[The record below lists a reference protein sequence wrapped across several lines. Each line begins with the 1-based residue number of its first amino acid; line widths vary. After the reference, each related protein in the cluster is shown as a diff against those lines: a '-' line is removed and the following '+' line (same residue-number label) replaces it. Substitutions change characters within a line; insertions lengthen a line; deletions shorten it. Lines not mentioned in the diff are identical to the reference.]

1 MKKVLPVLLAV
12 VLMLSLSVSAFAANL
27 TPSVNK
33 TVVKAGEA
41 VTVTVTLDKDIEK
54 AISVSYKLRYDA
66 NLFTVDTENYVS
78 LCDGGEVTV
87 SEPKTDAKG
96 TYVSIS
102 TMDTKSKGQTLKA
115 GDFVAVTFTAKK
127 DVTEQQA
134 TFTAEYE
141 NSMDTSYGPIAGMG
155 AGPAATV
162 TVTRDYSVTLP
173 EGFNGAATVGHGE
186 DYTFTAQQDPHYD
199 YSFTGSTMGGSDVTV
214 IDNGDGSFKVSKV
227 TGNLVIVSNRTAKT
241 YTVTVTGTGAADA
254 TAAATAA
261 YATDYTFT
269 LNKDANYDYTVA
281 VTIGGQSCTPALAAD
296 GKTYTIPGTSITGNI
311 VIHVTKT
318 QKAPT
323 TTAISFTGSGSGDV
337 AGGKSQTATN
347 GQDFTFTVDEKE
359 GYTYT
364 VKLGNETLTKADGR
378 YTIPGAKLTGT
389 ALTVTVE
396 KTEKLPEIMTTTISF
411 TGSGSGDVAG
421 DMSQTAENGEDF
433 TFTVDE
439 KEGYTYTVKLG
450 NEILTKVNGQYT
462 IPGARLTGAALT
474 VTVEKTE
481 KTPEITTTAIGFVGS
496 GSGDVDGGKDQT
508 ATNGTDFT
516 FTVNEKEGYT
526 YTVKLDGE
534 TLTANADGS
543 CTIPG
548 AKITGTALTV
558 TVEKTGKLPEITTT
572 TIGFTGSGSGDVAGG
587 TSQTAEN
594 GEDFTFT
601 VDEKEGYT
609 YTVKLGNEILTKAN
623 GKYTIPGAK
632 LTGTALTVTVEKT
645 AKLPEITTTTI
656 GFVGSGSGDVAGGTS
671 QTATNGTD
679 FTFTVDEKEG
689 YTYTVK
695 LGNETLTKTNGQ
707 YTIPGA
713 KLTGAA
719 LTVTVEKTAKT
730 GEKPLPTPVGPKP
743 EKPEKPS
750 EPGTTEP
757 TEPGTTEPT
766 KPAHSFDDVPAG
778 AYYEEAVAWAAE
790 KGITEGTSA
799 TTFAPKAL
807 CTRAQVVTFLWRAA
821 GCPEPQNAG
830 SFADVMAGSY
840 YAKAVAWAIENGIT
854 GGTGDGM
861 FSPDAVCTRAQAVT
875 FLYRASAA
883 PAVDGSSSFSD
894 VDADAY
900 YMVAVRWAE
909 QNGITG
915 GIGGGLFG
923 SDLDCTREQIV
934 TFIFR
939 MMAD

>member
-1 MKKVLPVLLAV
+1 MLL
-12 VLMLSLSVSAFAANL
+12 MFSLSVSAFAANL
-27 TPSVNK
+27 TPSADK
-33 TVVKAGEA
+33 TTVKAGE
-41 VTVTVTLDKDIEK
+41 TVTVTLSLDETITKVTTI
-54 AISVSYKLRYDA
+54 AYKLYYNAD
-66 NLFTVDTENYVS
+66 LFTIDVDNDCES
-78 LCDGGEVTV
+78 LCALPAYVTV
-87 SEPKTDAKG
+87 SEPKTEG
-96 TYVSIS
+96 NQTYVNAS
-102 TMDTKSKGQTLKA
+102 TMDPTSRGQTLNA
-115 GDFVAVTFTAKK
+115 GPIVKLTFTAKANI
-127 DVTEQQA
+127 TPQEA
-134 TFTAEYE
+134 SFTAAFE
-141 NSMDTSYGPIAGMG
+141 NCRLSDNTYPTHGV
-155 AGPAATV
+155 GPAVTV

-173 EGFNGAATVGHGE
+173 EGFTGAATVGHGE

-199 YSFTGSTMGGSDVTV
+199 YSFAGSTMGDSEVTV
-214 IDNGDGSFKVSKV
+214 VNNGNGTFKVTGV
-227 TGNLVIVSNRTAKT
+227 TGNLIIRSDRTPKT
-241 YTVTVTGTGAADA
+241 YTVTVTGTGATDA

-281 VTIGGQSCTPALAAD
+281 VTVGGQSCTPALAAD

-323 TTAISFTGSGSGDV
+323 TTAIT
-337 AGGKSQTATN
+337 
-347 GQDFTFTVDEKE
+347 
-359 GYTYT
+359 
-364 VKLGNETLTKADGR
+364 
-378 YTIPGAKLTGT
+378 
-389 ALTVTVE
+389 
-396 KTEKLPEIMTTTISF
+396 
-411 TGSGSGDVAG
+411 
-421 DMSQTAENGEDF
+421 
-433 TFTVDE
+433 
-439 KEGYTYTVKLG
+439 
-450 NEILTKVNGQYT
+450 
-462 IPGARLTGAALT
+462 
-474 VTVEKTE
+474 
-481 KTPEITTTAIGFVGS
+481 
-496 GSGDVDGGKDQT
+496 
-508 ATNGTDFT
+508 
-516 FTVNEKEGYT
+516 
-526 YTVKLDGE
+526 
-534 TLTANADGS
+534 
-543 CTIPG
+543 
-548 AKITGTALTV
+548 
-558 TVEKTGKLPEITTT
+558 
-572 TIGFTGSGSGDVAGG
+572 FTGSGSGDVAGG
-587 TSQTAEN
+587 TSQTATN
-594 GEDFTFT
+594 GQDFTFT
-601 VDEKEGYT
+601 IDEEAGYT
-609 YTVKLGNEILTKAN
+609 YTVKLGEETLTKAN

-645 AKLPEITTTTI
+645 
-656 GFVGSGSGDVAGGTS
+656 G
-671 QTATNGTD
+671 
-679 FTFTVDEKEG
+679 
-689 YTYTVK
+689 
-695 LGNETLTKTNGQ
+695 
-707 YTIPGA
+707 
-713 KLTGAA
+713 
-719 LTVTVEKTAKT
+719 KT

-799 TTFAPKAL
+799 NTFAPKAL

-830 SFADVMAGSY
+830 SFADVTAGSY

-900 YMVAVRWAE
+900 YMAAVRWSE

>member
-1 MKKVLPVLLAV
+1 MKKVLPVLLAML
-12 VLMLSLSVSAFAANL
+12 LMFSLSVSAFAANL
-27 TPSVNK
+27 TPSADK
-33 TVVKAGEA
+33 TTVKAGE
-41 VTVTVTLDKDIEK
+41 TVTVTLSLDETITKVTTI
-54 AISVSYKLRYDA
+54 AYKLYYNAD
-66 NLFTVDTENYVS
+66 LFTIDVDNDCES
-78 LCDGGEVTV
+78 LCALPAYVTV
-87 SEPKTDAKG
+87 SEPKTEG
-96 TYVSIS
+96 NQTYVNAS
-102 TMDTKSKGQTLKA
+102 TMDPTSRGQTLNA
-115 GDFVAVTFTAKK
+115 GPIVKLTFTAKANI
-127 DVTEQQA
+127 TPQEA
-134 TFTAEYE
+134 SFTAAFE
-141 NSMDTSYGPIAGMG
+141 NCRLSDNTYPTHGV
-155 AGPAATV
+155 GPAVTV

-173 EGFNGAATVGHGE
+173 EGFTGAATVGHGE

-199 YSFTGSTMGGSDVTV
+199 YSFAGSTMGDSEVTV
-214 IDNGDGSFKVSKV
+214 VNNGNGTFKVTGV
-227 TGNLVIVSNRTAKT
+227 TGNLIIRSDRTPKT
-241 YTVTVTGTGAADA
+241 YTVTVTGTGATDA

-281 VTIGGQSCTPALAAD
+281 VTVGGQSCTPALAAD

-323 TTAISFTGSGSGDV
+323 TTAITFTGSGSGDV
-337 AGGKSQTATN
+337 AGGTSQTATN
-347 GQDFTFTVDEKE
+347 GQDFTFTIDEE
-359 GYTYT
+359 AGYTYT
-364 VKLGNETLTKADGR
+364 VKLGEETLTKANGK

-389 ALTVTVE
+389 ALIVTVE
-396 KTEKLPEIMTTTISF
+396 KTEKLPEITTT
-411 TGSGSGDVAG
+411 T
-421 DMSQTAENGEDF
+421 
-433 TFTVDE
+433 
-439 KEGYTYTVKLG
+439 
-450 NEILTKVNGQYT
+450 
-462 IPGARLTGAALT
+462 
-474 VTVEKTE
+474 
-481 KTPEITTTAIGFVGS
+481 IGFVGS

-508 ATNGTDFT
+508 ATNGT
-516 FTVNEKEGYT
+516 
-526 YTVKLDGE
+526 
-534 TLTANADGS
+534 
-543 CTIPG
+543 
-548 AKITGTALTV
+548 
-558 TVEKTGKLPEITTT
+558 
-572 TIGFTGSGSGDVAGG
+572 
-587 TSQTAEN
+587 
-594 GEDFTFT
+594 DFTFT

-645 AKLPEITTTTI
+645 
-656 GFVGSGSGDVAGGTS
+656 G
-671 QTATNGTD
+671 
-679 FTFTVDEKEG
+679 
-689 YTYTVK
+689 
-695 LGNETLTKTNGQ
+695 
-707 YTIPGA
+707 
-713 KLTGAA
+713 
-719 LTVTVEKTAKT
+719 KT

-799 TTFAPKAL
+799 NTFAPKAL

-830 SFADVMAGSY
+830 SFADVTAGSY

-900 YMVAVRWAE
+900 YMAAVRWSE

>member
-1 MKKVLPVLLAV
+1 MKKVLPVLLAML
-12 VLMLSLSVSAFAANL
+12 LMFSLSVGAFAANL

-33 TVVKAGEA
+33 TVVKAGE
-41 VTVTVTLDKDIEK
+41 TVTVALSLDEDIGDVITI
-54 AISVSYKLRYDA
+54 AYKLYFDA
-66 NLFTVDTENYVS
+66 SLFDITSSESKVVGSTVTMSTVRTNATGSYVNL
-78 LCDGGEVTV
+78 
-87 SEPKTDAKG
+87 
-96 TYVSIS
+96 S
-102 TMDTKSKGQTLKA
+102 TMDTTSLGQTLKA
-115 GDFVAVTFTAKK
+115 GGFAEVTFTAKA
-127 DVTEQQA
+127 DATGQQA
-134 TFTAEYE
+134 SFTAEFE
-141 NSMDTSYGPIAGMG
+141 SCMLNDFTLVTHG

-173 EGFNGAATVGHGE
+173 EGFNGAATVGHGK

-199 YSFTGSTMGGSDVTV
+199 YSFAGSTMGGQSVSVSKND
-214 IDNGDGSFKVSKV
+214 DGSFKVSNV
-227 TGNLVIVSNRTAKT
+227 TGDLVIRSDRTPKT
-241 YTVTVTGTGAADA
+241 YTVTVTGNGAADA
-254 TAAATAA
+254 TAAAMAA

-281 VTIGGQSCTPALAAD
+281 ATIGGKDCTPALAAD
-296 GKTYTIPGTSITGNI
+296 GETYTILGTSITGNI

-323 TTAISFTGSGSGDV
+323 TTAIT
-337 AGGKSQTATN
+337 
-347 GQDFTFTVDEKE
+347 
-359 GYTYT
+359 
-364 VKLGNETLTKADGR
+364 
-378 YTIPGAKLTGT
+378 
-389 ALTVTVE
+389 
-396 KTEKLPEIMTTTISF
+396 
-411 TGSGSGDVAG
+411 
-421 DMSQTAENGEDF
+421 
-433 TFTVDE
+433 
-439 KEGYTYTVKLG
+439 
-450 NEILTKVNGQYT
+450 
-462 IPGARLTGAALT
+462 
-474 VTVEKTE
+474 
-481 KTPEITTTAIGFVGS
+481 
-496 GSGDVDGGKDQT
+496 
-508 ATNGTDFT
+508 
-516 FTVNEKEGYT
+516 
-526 YTVKLDGE
+526 
-534 TLTANADGS
+534 
-543 CTIPG
+543 
-548 AKITGTALTV
+548 
-558 TVEKTGKLPEITTT
+558 
-572 TIGFTGSGSGDVAGG
+572 FTGSGSGDVAGG
-587 TSQTAEN
+587 TTQTAE
-594 GEDFTFT
+594 
-601 VDEKEGYT
+601 
-609 YTVKLGNEILTKAN
+609 
-623 GKYTIPGAK
+623 
-632 LTGTALTVTVEKT
+632 
-645 AKLPEITTTTI
+645 
-656 GFVGSGSGDVAGGTS
+656 
-671 QTATNGTD
+671 NGTD

-707 YTIPGA
+707 YIIPGAKLTGTALTVTVEKTEKTPEITTTTISFTGTGSGDVAGGKDQTATNGTDFTFTVDEKEGYTYTVKLGGETLTKVNGQYTIPGA

-719 LTVTVEKTAKT
+719 LTVTVEKTEKLPEITTTAISFTGSGSGDVADGPNQTATNGQDFTFTINEKAGYTYTVKLGGETLTKANGQYTIPGAKLTGTALTVTVEKTGKT

-750 EPGTTEP
+750 
-757 TEPGTTEPT
+757 EPGTTEPT

-799 TTFAPKAL
+799 NTFAPKAL

-830 SFADVMAGSY
+830 SFADVTAGSY

-900 YMVAVRWAE
+900 YMAAVRWAE

-915 GIGGGLFG
+915 GIGDGLFG

>member
-12 VLMLSLSVSAFAANL
+12 VLMLSLSVGAFAANL

-33 TVVKAGEA
+33 TVVKAGE
-41 VTVTVTLDKDIEK
+41 TVTVALSLDEDIGDVVTI
-54 AISVSYKLRYDA
+54 AYKLYFDA
-66 NLFTVDTENYVS
+66 SLFDITSSESKVVGSTVTMSTVRTNATGSYVNL
-78 LCDGGEVTV
+78 
-87 SEPKTDAKG
+87 
-96 TYVSIS
+96 S
-102 TMDTKSKGQTLKA
+102 TMDTTSQGQTLKA
-115 GDFVAVTFTAKK
+115 GGFAEVTFTAKA
-127 DVTEQQA
+127 DATGQQA
-134 TFTAEYE
+134 SFTAEFE
-141 NSMDTSYGPIAGMG
+141 SCMINDFTLVTHG
-155 AGPAATV
+155 AGPAVTV

-173 EGFNGAATVGHGE
+173 EGFTGAATVGHGE

-199 YSFTGSTMGGSDVTV
+199 YSFAGSTMGDSEVTV
-214 IDNGDGSFKVSKV
+214 VNNGNGTFKVTGV
-227 TGNLVIVSNRTAKT
+227 TGNLIICSNRTPKT

-254 TAAATAA
+254 TAAATAD
-261 YATDYTFT
+261 YATNYIFT
-269 LNKDANYDYTVA
+269 LNKAAGYDYTVA
-281 VTIGGQSCTPALAAD
+281 ATIGGKDCTPALAAD
-296 GKTYTIPGTSITGNI
+296 GETYTILGTSITGNI

-323 TTAISFTGSGSGDV
+323 TTAITFTGSGSGDV
-337 AGGKSQTATN
+337 A
-347 GQDFTFTVDEKE
+347 
-359 GYTYT
+359 
-364 VKLGNETLTKADGR
+364 DG
-378 YTIPGAKLTGT
+378 P
-389 ALTVTVE
+389 
-396 KTEKLPEIMTTTISF
+396 
-411 TGSGSGDVAG
+411 
-421 DMSQTAENGEDF
+421 N
-433 TFTVDE
+433 
-439 KEGYTYTVKLG
+439 
-450 NEILTKVNGQYT
+450 
-462 IPGARLTGAALT
+462 
-474 VTVEKTE
+474 
-481 KTPEITTTAIGFVGS
+481 
-496 GSGDVDGGKDQT
+496 
-508 ATNGTDFT
+508 
-516 FTVNEKEGYT
+516 
-526 YTVKLDGE
+526 
-534 TLTANADGS
+534 
-543 CTIPG
+543 
-548 AKITGTALTV
+548 
-558 TVEKTGKLPEITTT
+558 
-572 TIGFTGSGSGDVAGG
+572 
-587 TSQTAEN
+587 
-594 GEDFTFT
+594 
-601 VDEKEGYT
+601 
-609 YTVKLGNEILTKAN
+609 
-623 GKYTIPGAK
+623 
-632 LTGTALTVTVEKT
+632 
-645 AKLPEITTTTI
+645 
-656 GFVGSGSGDVAGGTS
+656 

-695 LGNETLTKTNGQ
+695 LGNEILTKTNGQ

-713 KLTGAA
+713 RLTGTALTVTVEKTEKTPEITTTTIGFVGSGSGDVAGGTSQTGKTGEDFTFTINEKAGYTYTVKLGGETLTKANGGYTIPGARLTGAA
-719 LTVTVEKTAKT
+719 LTVTVEKTGKT

-799 TTFAPKAL
+799 NTFAPKAL

-830 SFADVMAGSY
+830 SFADVTAGSY

-900 YMVAVRWAE
+900 YMAAVRWAE

>member
-12 VLMLSLSVSAFAANL
+12 VLMLSLSVGAFAANL

-33 TVVKAGEA
+33 TVVKAGE
-41 VTVTVTLDKDIEK
+41 TVTVALSLDEDIGDVVTI
-54 AISVSYKLRYDA
+54 AYKLYFDA
-66 NLFTVDTENYVS
+66 SLFDITSSESKVVGSTVTMSTVRTNATGSYVNL
-78 LCDGGEVTV
+78 
-87 SEPKTDAKG
+87 
-96 TYVSIS
+96 S
-102 TMDTKSKGQTLKA
+102 TMDTTSQGQTLKA
-115 GDFVAVTFTAKK
+115 GGFAEVTFTAKA
-127 DVTEQQA
+127 DATGQQA
-134 TFTAEYE
+134 SFTAEFE
-141 NSMDTSYGPIAGMG
+141 SCMINDFTLVTHG
-155 AGPAATV
+155 AGPAVTV

-173 EGFNGAATVGHGE
+173 EGFTGAATVGHGE

-199 YSFTGSTMGGSDVTV
+199 YSFAGSTMGDSEVTV
-214 IDNGDGSFKVSKV
+214 VNNGNGTFKVTGV
-227 TGNLVIVSNRTAKT
+227 TGNLIICSNRTPKT

-254 TAAATAA
+254 TAAATAD
-261 YATDYTFT
+261 YATNYIFT
-269 LNKDANYDYTVA
+269 LNKAAGYDYTVA
-281 VTIGGQSCTPALAAD
+281 ATIGGKDCTPALAAD
-296 GKTYTIPGTSITGNI
+296 GETYTILGTSITGNI

-323 TTAISFTGSGSGDV
+323 TTAITFTGSGSGDV
-337 AGGKSQTATN
+337 A
-347 GQDFTFTVDEKE
+347 
-359 GYTYT
+359 
-364 VKLGNETLTKADGR
+364 DG
-378 YTIPGAKLTGT
+378 P
-389 ALTVTVE
+389 
-396 KTEKLPEIMTTTISF
+396 
-411 TGSGSGDVAG
+411 
-421 DMSQTAENGEDF
+421 N
-433 TFTVDE
+433 
-439 KEGYTYTVKLG
+439 
-450 NEILTKVNGQYT
+450 
-462 IPGARLTGAALT
+462 
-474 VTVEKTE
+474 
-481 KTPEITTTAIGFVGS
+481 
-496 GSGDVDGGKDQT
+496 
-508 ATNGTDFT
+508 
-516 FTVNEKEGYT
+516 
-526 YTVKLDGE
+526 
-534 TLTANADGS
+534 
-543 CTIPG
+543 
-548 AKITGTALTV
+548 
-558 TVEKTGKLPEITTT
+558 
-572 TIGFTGSGSGDVAGG
+572 
-587 TSQTAEN
+587 
-594 GEDFTFT
+594 
-601 VDEKEGYT
+601 
-609 YTVKLGNEILTKAN
+609 
-623 GKYTIPGAK
+623 
-632 LTGTALTVTVEKT
+632 
-645 AKLPEITTTTI
+645 
-656 GFVGSGSGDVAGGTS
+656 

-695 LGNETLTKTNGQ
+695 LGDETLTKANGQYTIPGAKLTGTALTVTVEKTEKTPEITTTTIGFVGSGSGDVAGDTSQTAENGTDFTFTVDEKEGYTYTVKLGNEILTKTNGQ

-713 KLTGAA
+713 RLTGTALTVTVEKTEKTPEITTTTIGFVGSGSGDVAGGTSQTGKTGEDFTFTINEKAGYTYTVKLGGETLTKANGGYTIPGARLTGAA
-719 LTVTVEKTAKT
+719 LTVTVEKTGKT

-799 TTFAPKAL
+799 NTFAPKAL

-830 SFADVMAGSY
+830 SFADVTAGSY

-900 YMVAVRWAE
+900 YMAAVRWAE

>member
-1 MKKVLPVLLAV
+1 MKKVLPVLLVV
-12 VLMLSLSVSAFAANL
+12 VLMLSLSVGAFAANL

-33 TVVKAGEA
+33 TVVKAGEQ
-41 VTVTVTLDKDIEK
+41 VTVALSLDEDIGDVITIAYK
-54 AISVSYKLRYDA
+54 LYFDASLFDYTSKKNLSGIAVSVS
-66 NLFTVDTENYVS
+66 TVNTN
-78 LCDGGEVTV
+78 
-87 SEPKTDAKG
+87 AKG
-96 TYVSIS
+96 SYVKVS
-102 TMDTKSKGQTLKA
+102 TMDTDSKGQMLEKGGLA
-115 GDFVAVTFTAKK
+115 EVTFTAKK
-127 DVTEQQA
+127 EITEQQA
-134 TFTAEYE
+134 AFTVEFE
-141 NSMDTSYGPIAGMG
+141 SCMLNDFTRVTHG
-155 AGPAATV
+155 AGPAVTV

-173 EGFNGAATVGHGE
+173 EGFTGAATVGHGE
-186 DYTFTAQQDPHYD
+186 DYIFTAQQDPHYD
-199 YSFTGSTMGGSDVTV
+199 YSFTGSTMGGQPVSVSKND
-214 IDNGDGSFKVSKV
+214 DGSFTVSNV
-227 TGNLVIVSNRTAKT
+227 TGDLIIRSDRTPKT
-241 YTVTVTGTGAADA
+241 YTVTVTGNGAADA

-261 YATDYTFT
+261 YATDYIFT

-281 VTIGGQSCTPALAAD
+281 ATIGGQSCTPALAAD

-323 TTAISFTGSGSGDV
+323 TTAITFTGSGSGNVD
-337 AGGKSQTATN
+337 GGTSQTATN
-347 GQDFTFTVDEKE
+347 GQDFTFTIDEE
-359 GYTYT
+359 AGYTYT
-364 VKLGNETLTKADGR
+364 VKLGEETLTKA
-378 YTIPGAKLTGT
+378 
-389 ALTVTVE
+389 
-396 KTEKLPEIMTTTISF
+396 
-411 TGSGSGDVAG
+411 
-421 DMSQTAENGEDF
+421 
-433 TFTVDE
+433 
-439 KEGYTYTVKLG
+439 
-450 NEILTKVNGQYT
+450 NGQYT

-481 KTPEITTTAIGFVGS
+481 K
-496 GSGDVDGGKDQT
+496 
-508 ATNGTDFT
+508 
-516 FTVNEKEGYT
+516 
-526 YTVKLDGE
+526 
-534 TLTANADGS
+534 
-543 CTIPG
+543 
-548 AKITGTALTV
+548 
-558 TVEKTGKLPEITTT
+558 
-572 TIGFTGSGSGDVAGG
+572 
-587 TSQTAEN
+587 
-594 GEDFTFT
+594 
-601 VDEKEGYT
+601 
-609 YTVKLGNEILTKAN
+609 
-623 GKYTIPGAK
+623 
-632 LTGTALTVTVEKT
+632 
-645 AKLPEITTTTI
+645 LPEITTTTI
-656 GFVGSGSGDVAGGTS
+656 GFVGSGSGDVAGGKD

-695 LGNETLTKTNGQ
+695 LGDETLTKVNGQ

-713 KLTGAA
+713 KLTGTA
-719 LTVTVEKTAKT
+719 LTVTVEKTGKT

-766 KPAHSFDDVPAG
+766 KPAHSFDDVPTG

-799 TTFAPKAL
+799 NTFAPKAL

-830 SFADVMAGSY
+830 SFADVTAGSY

-900 YMVAVRWAE
+900 YMAAVRWAE

>member
-12 VLMLSLSVSAFAANL
+12 VLMLSLSVGAFAANL

-33 TVVKAGEA
+33 TVVKAGE
-41 VTVTVTLDKDIEK
+41 TVTVALSLDGDIGDVVTI
-54 AISVSYKLRYDA
+54 AYKLYFDA
-66 NLFTVDTENYVS
+66 SLFDITSSESKVVGGYVTMS
-78 LCDGGEVTV
+78 TI
-87 SEPKTDAKG
+87 KTNAKG
-96 TYVSIS
+96 SYVNLS
-102 TMDTKSKGQTLKA
+102 TMDTTSQGQTLKA
-115 GDFVAVTFTAKK
+115 GGFAEVTFTAKA
-127 DVTEQQA
+127 DATGQQA
-134 TFTAEYE
+134 SFTAEFE
-141 NSMDTSYGPIAGMG
+141 SCMLNDFTFVIHG
-155 AGPAATV
+155 AGPAVTV

-173 EGFNGAATVGHGE
+173 EGFTGAATVGHGE

-199 YSFTGSTMGGSDVTV
+199 YSFTGSTMGGQSVTV
-214 IDNGDGSFKVSKV
+214 SKNDDGSFTVSNV
-227 TGNLVIVSNRTAKT
+227 TGNLVIHSDRTPKT

-269 LNKDANYDYTVA
+269 LNKAADYDYTVA
-281 VTIGGQSCTPALAAD
+281 VTIGSQGYTPALAAD

-318 QKAPT
+318 QKAPA

-347 GQDFTFTVDEKE
+347 GQDFTFTIDEKA

-364 VKLGNETLTKADGR
+364 VKLGNEILTKANDK
-378 YTIPGAKLTGT
+378 YTIPGARLTGT

-396 KTEKLPEIMTTTISF
+396 KTEKT
-411 TGSGSGDVAG
+411 
-421 DMSQTAENGEDF
+421 
-433 TFTVDE
+433 
-439 KEGYTYTVKLG
+439 
-450 NEILTKVNGQYT
+450 
-462 IPGARLTGAALT
+462 
-474 VTVEKTE
+474 
-481 KTPEITTTAIGFVGS
+481 
-496 GSGDVDGGKDQT
+496 
-508 ATNGTDFT
+508 
-516 FTVNEKEGYT
+516 
-526 YTVKLDGE
+526 
-534 TLTANADGS
+534 
-543 CTIPG
+543 
-548 AKITGTALTV
+548 
-558 TVEKTGKLPEITTT
+558 PEITTT

-594 GEDFTFT
+594 GKDFTFKIN
-601 VDEKEGYT
+601 KEAGYT
-609 YTVKLGNEILTKAN
+609 YTVKLDGETLTAN
-623 GKYTIPGAK
+623 ADGSYTIPGAK

-645 AKLPEITTTTI
+645 EKTPEITTTAISFT
-656 GFVGSGSGDVAGGTS
+656 GSGSGDVADGPN

-695 LGNETLTKTNGQ
+695 LGNETLTKVNGQ

-713 KLTGAA
+713 KLTGTA
-719 LTVTVEKTAKT
+719 LTVTVEKTGKT

-778 AYYEEAVAWAAE
+778 AYYEEAVAWATE

-799 TTFAPKAL
+799 NTFAPKAL

-830 SFADVMAGSY
+830 SFADVTAGSY

-900 YMVAVRWAE
+900 YMAAVRWAE

>member
-1 MKKVLPVLLAV
+1 MKKVLPVLLAML
-12 VLMLSLSVSAFAANL
+12 LMFSLSVSAFAANL
-27 TPSVNK
+27 TPSADK
-33 TVVKAGEA
+33 TTVKAGE
-41 VTVTVTLDKDIEK
+41 TVTVTLSLDETITKVTTI
-54 AISVSYKLRYDA
+54 AYKLYYNAD
-66 NLFTVDTENYVS
+66 LFTIDVDNDCES
-78 LCDGGEVTV
+78 LCALPAYVTV
-87 SEPKTDAKG
+87 SEPKTEG
-96 TYVSIS
+96 NQTYVNAS
-102 TMDTKSKGQTLKA
+102 TMDPTSRGQTLNA
-115 GDFVAVTFTAKK
+115 GPIVKLTFTAKANI
-127 DVTEQQA
+127 TPQEA
-134 TFTAEYE
+134 SFTAAFE
-141 NSMDTSYGPIAGMG
+141 NCRLSDNTYPTHGV
-155 AGPAATV
+155 GPAVTV

-173 EGFNGAATVGHGE
+173 EGFTGAATVGHGE

-199 YSFTGSTMGGSDVTV
+199 YSFAGSTMGDSEVTV
-214 IDNGDGSFKVSKV
+214 VNNGNGTFKVTGV
-227 TGNLVIVSNRTAKT
+227 TGNLIIRSDRTPKT
-241 YTVTVTGTGAADA
+241 YTVTVTGTGATDA

-281 VTIGGQSCTPALAAD
+281 VTVGGQSCTPALAAD

-323 TTAISFTGSGSGDV
+323 TTAITFTGSGSGDV
-337 AGGKSQTATN
+337 AGGTSQTATN
-347 GQDFTFTVDEKE
+347 GQDFTFTIDEE
-359 GYTYT
+359 AGYTYT
-364 VKLGNETLTKADGR
+364 VKLGEETLTKANGR
-378 YTIPGAKLTGT
+378 
-389 ALTVTVE
+389 
-396 KTEKLPEIMTTTISF
+396 
-411 TGSGSGDVAG
+411 
-421 DMSQTAENGEDF
+421 
-433 TFTVDE
+433 
-439 KEGYTYTVKLG
+439 
-450 NEILTKVNGQYT
+450 YT
-462 IPGARLTGAALT
+462 IPGARLTGATLT

-481 KTPEITTTAIGFVGS
+481 KAPEITTTTIGFVGS

-508 ATNGTDFT
+508 ATNGT
-516 FTVNEKEGYT
+516 
-526 YTVKLDGE
+526 
-534 TLTANADGS
+534 
-543 CTIPG
+543 
-548 AKITGTALTV
+548 
-558 TVEKTGKLPEITTT
+558 
-572 TIGFTGSGSGDVAGG
+572 
-587 TSQTAEN
+587 
-594 GEDFTFT
+594 DFTFT

-645 AKLPEITTTTI
+645 
-656 GFVGSGSGDVAGGTS
+656 G
-671 QTATNGTD
+671 
-679 FTFTVDEKEG
+679 
-689 YTYTVK
+689 
-695 LGNETLTKTNGQ
+695 
-707 YTIPGA
+707 
-713 KLTGAA
+713 
-719 LTVTVEKTAKT
+719 KT

-799 TTFAPKAL
+799 NTFAPKAL

-830 SFADVMAGSY
+830 SFADVTAGSY

-900 YMVAVRWAE
+900 YMAAVRWSE

>member
-1 MKKVLPVLLAV
+1 MKKVLPVLLAML
-12 VLMLSLSVSAFAANL
+12 LMFSLSVSAFAANL
-27 TPSVNK
+27 TPSADK
-33 TVVKAGEA
+33 TTVKAGE
-41 VTVTVTLDKDIEK
+41 TVTVTLSLDETITKVTTI
-54 AISVSYKLRYDA
+54 AYKLYYNAD
-66 NLFTVDTENYVS
+66 LFTIDVDNDCES
-78 LCDGGEVTV
+78 LCALPAYVTV
-87 SEPKTDAKG
+87 SEPKTEG
-96 TYVSIS
+96 NQTYVNAS
-102 TMDTKSKGQTLKA
+102 TMDPTSRGQTLNA
-115 GDFVAVTFTAKK
+115 GPIVKLTFTAKANI
-127 DVTEQQA
+127 TPQEA
-134 TFTAEYE
+134 SFTAAFE
-141 NSMDTSYGPIAGMG
+141 NCRLSDNTYPTHG
-155 AGPAATV
+155 AGPAVTV

-173 EGFNGAATVGHGE
+173 EGFTGAATVGHGK

-199 YSFTGSTMGGSDVTV
+199 YSFAGSTMGDSEVTV
-214 IDNGDGSFKVSKV
+214 VNNGNGTFKVTGV
-227 TGNLVIVSNRTAKT
+227 TGNLIICSNRTPKT
-241 YTVTVTGTGAADA
+241 YTVTVTGNGAADA
-254 TAAATAA
+254 TAAATAD
-261 YATDYTFT
+261 YATNYIFT
-269 LNKDANYDYTVA
+269 LNKAAGYDYTVA
-281 VTIGGQSCTPALAAD
+281 ATIGGKDCTPALAAD
-296 GKTYTIPGTSITGNI
+296 GETYTILGTSITGNI

-323 TTAISFTGSGSGDV
+323 TTAITFTGSGSGDV
-337 AGGKSQTATN
+337 ADGPNQTATN
-347 GQDFTFTVDEKE
+347 GQDFTFTINEKA

-364 VKLGNETLTKADGR
+364 VKLGGETLTKA
-378 YTIPGAKLTGT
+378 
-389 ALTVTVE
+389 
-396 KTEKLPEIMTTTISF
+396 
-411 TGSGSGDVAG
+411 
-421 DMSQTAENGEDF
+421 NG
-433 TFTVDE
+433 
-439 KEGYTYTVKLG
+439 G
-450 NEILTKVNGQYT
+450 YT

-481 KTPEITTTAIGFVGS
+481 K
-496 GSGDVDGGKDQT
+496 
-508 ATNGTDFT
+508 
-516 FTVNEKEGYT
+516 
-526 YTVKLDGE
+526 
-534 TLTANADGS
+534 
-543 CTIPG
+543 
-548 AKITGTALTV
+548 
-558 TVEKTGKLPEITTT
+558 LPEITTT
-572 TIGFTGSGSGDVAGG
+572 TISFTGSGSGDVAGG
-587 TSQTAEN
+587 KSQTAEN
-594 GEDFTFT
+594 G
-601 VDEKEGYT
+601 K
-609 YTVKLGNEILTKAN
+609 
-623 GKYTIPGAK
+623 
-632 LTGTALTVTVEKT
+632 
-645 AKLPEITTTTI
+645 
-656 GFVGSGSGDVAGGTS
+656 
-671 QTATNGTD
+671 D

-713 KLTGAA
+713 KLTGTA
-719 LTVTVEKTAKT
+719 LTVTVEKTEKLPEITTTTISFTGSGSGDVAGGKSQTAENGKDFTFTVDEKEGYTYTVKLGNETLTKANGRYTIPGAKLTGTALTVTVEKTEKT

-766 KPAHSFDDVPAG
+766 KPAHSFDDVPTG

-830 SFADVMAGSY
+830 SFADVTAGSY

-900 YMVAVRWAE
+900 YMAAVRWAE

>member
-12 VLMLSLSVSAFAANL
+12 VLMLSLSVGAFAANL

-33 TVVKAGEA
+33 TVVKAGE
-41 VTVTVTLDKDIEK
+41 TVTVALSLDGDIGDVITI
-54 AISVSYKLRYDA
+54 AYKLYFDA
-66 NLFTVDTENYVS
+66 SLFDITSSESKVVGGYVTMS
-78 LCDGGEVTV
+78 TI
-87 SEPKTDAKG
+87 KTNAKG
-96 TYVSIS
+96 SYVNLS
-102 TMDTKSKGQTLKA
+102 TMDTTSQGQTLKA
-115 GDFVAVTFTAKK
+115 GGFAEVTFTAKA
-127 DVTEQQA
+127 DATGQQA
-134 TFTAEYE
+134 SFTAEFE
-141 NSMDTSYGPIAGMG
+141 SCMLNDFTLVTHG

-173 EGFNGAATVGHGE
+173 EGFTGAATVGHGE

-199 YSFTGSTMGGSDVTV
+199 YSFTGSTMGGNAVTV
-214 IDNGDGSFKVSKV
+214 INNGDGSFKVSKV
-227 TGNLVIVSNRTAKT
+227 TGNLVICSDRTPKT

-269 LNKDANYDYTVA
+269 LNKAADYDYTVA
-281 VTIGGQSCTPALAAD
+281 VTVGRQSCTPALAAD
-296 GKTYTIPGTSITGNI
+296 GKTYTISGTSITGNI

-318 QKAPT
+318 QKAPA

-337 AGGKSQTATN
+337 AGGTTQTAEN
-347 GQDFTFTVDEKE
+347 GKDFTFTVDEKE

-364 VKLGNETLTKADGR
+364 VKLGNETLTKTNGQ

-396 KTEKLPEIMTTTISF
+396 KTEKLPEI
-411 TGSGSGDVAG
+411 
-421 DMSQTAENGEDF
+421 
-433 TFTVDE
+433 
-439 KEGYTYTVKLG
+439 
-450 NEILTKVNGQYT
+450 
-462 IPGARLTGAALT
+462 
-474 VTVEKTE
+474 
-481 KTPEITTTAIGFVGS
+481 
-496 GSGDVDGGKDQT
+496 
-508 ATNGTDFT
+508 
-516 FTVNEKEGYT
+516 
-526 YTVKLDGE
+526 
-534 TLTANADGS
+534 
-543 CTIPG
+543 
-548 AKITGTALTV
+548 
-558 TVEKTGKLPEITTT
+558 
-572 TIGFTGSGSGDVAGG
+572 
-587 TSQTAEN
+587 
-594 GEDFTFT
+594 
-601 VDEKEGYT
+601 
-609 YTVKLGNEILTKAN
+609 
-623 GKYTIPGAK
+623 
-632 LTGTALTVTVEKT
+632 
-645 AKLPEITTTTI
+645 TTTTI
-656 GFVGSGSGDVAGGTS
+656 GFVGTGSGDVADGTS

-713 KLTGAA
+713 KLTGTA
-719 LTVTVEKTAKT
+719 LIVTVEKTAKT

-830 SFADVMAGSY
+830 SFADVTAGSY

-900 YMVAVRWAE
+900 YKAAVRWAE

>member
-12 VLMLSLSVSAFAANL
+12 VLMLSLSVGAFAANL

-33 TVVKAGEA
+33 TVVKAGEQ
-41 VTVTVTLDKDIEK
+41 VTVTLSLDGDIGDVVTI
-54 AISVSYKLRYDA
+54 AYKLYFDA
-66 NLFTVDTENYVS
+66 SLFDITSSESKVVGGYVTMS
-78 LCDGGEVTV
+78 TI
-87 SEPKTDAKG
+87 KTNAKG
-96 TYVSIS
+96 SYVNLS
-102 TMDTKSKGQTLKA
+102 TMDTTSQGQTLKA
-115 GDFVAVTFTAKK
+115 GGFAEVTFTAKA
-127 DVTEQQA
+127 DATGQQA
-134 TFTAEYE
+134 SFTAEFE
-141 NSMDTSYGPIAGMG
+141 SCMLNDFTLVTHG
-155 AGPAATV
+155 AGPAVTV

-173 EGFNGAATVGHGE
+173 EGFTGAATVGHGE

-199 YSFTGSTMGGSDVTV
+199 YSFTGSTMGGNAVTV
-214 IDNGDGSFKVSKV
+214 INNGDGSFKVSKV
-227 TGNLVIVSNRTAKT
+227 TGNLVICSDRTPKT

-269 LNKDANYDYTVA
+269 LNKAADYDYTVA
-281 VTIGGQSCTPALAAD
+281 VTVGGQSCTPALAAD
-296 GKTYTIPGTSITGNI
+296 GKTYTISGTSITGNI

-318 QKAPT
+318 QKAPA
-323 TTAISFTGSGSGDV
+323 TTAIS
-337 AGGKSQTATN
+337 
-347 GQDFTFTVDEKE
+347 
-359 GYTYT
+359 
-364 VKLGNETLTKADGR
+364 
-378 YTIPGAKLTGT
+378 
-389 ALTVTVE
+389 
-396 KTEKLPEIMTTTISF
+396 
-411 TGSGSGDVAG
+411 
-421 DMSQTAENGEDF
+421 
-433 TFTVDE
+433 
-439 KEGYTYTVKLG
+439 
-450 NEILTKVNGQYT
+450 
-462 IPGARLTGAALT
+462 
-474 VTVEKTE
+474 
-481 KTPEITTTAIGFVGS
+481 
-496 GSGDVDGGKDQT
+496 
-508 ATNGTDFT
+508 
-516 FTVNEKEGYT
+516 
-526 YTVKLDGE
+526 
-534 TLTANADGS
+534 
-543 CTIPG
+543 
-548 AKITGTALTV
+548 
-558 TVEKTGKLPEITTT
+558 
-572 TIGFTGSGSGDVAGG
+572 FTGSGSGDVAGG

-594 GEDFTFT
+594 GKDFTFKIN
-601 VDEKEGYT
+601 KEAGYN
-609 YTVKLGNEILTKAN
+609 YTVTLDGETLTAN
-623 GKYTIPGAK
+623 ADGSYTIPGAR

-645 AKLPEITTTTI
+645 EKTPEITTTTI
-656 GFVGSGSGDVAGGTS
+656 TFTGSGSGDVAGGTT
-671 QTATNGTD
+671 QTAENSTD

-713 KLTGAA
+713 KLTGTA
-719 LTVTVEKTAKT
+719 LTVTVEKTGKT

-830 SFADVMAGSY
+830 SFADVTAGSY

-900 YMVAVRWAE
+900 YMAAVRWAE

>member
-12 VLMLSLSVSAFAANL
+12 VLMLSLSVGAFAANL

-33 TVVKAGEA
+33 TVVKAGE
-41 VTVTVTLDKDIEK
+41 TVTVALSLDGDIGDVVTI
-54 AISVSYKLRYDA
+54 AYKLYFDA
-66 NLFTVDTENYVS
+66 SLFDITSSESKVVGGYVTMS
-78 LCDGGEVTV
+78 TI
-87 SEPKTDAKG
+87 KTNAKG
-96 TYVSIS
+96 SYVNLS
-102 TMDTKSKGQTLKA
+102 TMDTTSQGQTLKA
-115 GDFVAVTFTAKK
+115 GGFAEVTFTAKA
-127 DVTEQQA
+127 DATGQQA
-134 TFTAEYE
+134 SFTAEFE
-141 NSMDTSYGPIAGMG
+141 SCMLNDFTLVTHG
-155 AGPAATV
+155 AGPAVTV

-173 EGFNGAATVGHGE
+173 EGFTGAATVGHGE

-199 YSFTGSTMGGSDVTV
+199 YSFAGSTMGGSDATV
-214 IDNGDGSFKVSKV
+214 INNGDGTFKVSNV

-269 LNKDANYDYTVA
+269 LNKAADYDYTVA

-296 GKTYTIPGTSITGNI
+296 GKTYTILGTSITGNI

-323 TTAISFTGSGSGDV
+323 TTAITFTGSGSGDV
-337 AGGKSQTATN
+337 AGNTSQTATN
-347 GQDFTFTVDEKE
+347 GQDFTFTINEKA

-364 VKLGNETLTKADGR
+364 VKLGGETLTKVNGQ

-389 ALTVTVE
+389 ALIVTVE
-396 KTEKLPEIMTTTISF
+396 KTE
-411 TGSGSGDVAG
+411 
-421 DMSQTAENGEDF
+421 
-433 TFTVDE
+433 
-439 KEGYTYTVKLG
+439 
-450 NEILTKVNGQYT
+450 
-462 IPGARLTGAALT
+462 
-474 VTVEKTE
+474 
-481 KTPEITTTAIGFVGS
+481 
-496 GSGDVDGGKDQT
+496 
-508 ATNGTDFT
+508 
-516 FTVNEKEGYT
+516 
-526 YTVKLDGE
+526 
-534 TLTANADGS
+534 
-543 CTIPG
+543 
-548 AKITGTALTV
+548 
-558 TVEKTGKLPEITTT
+558 KLPEITTT
-572 TIGFTGSGSGDVAGG
+572 TIGFTG
-587 TSQTAEN
+587 T
-594 GEDFTFT
+594 
-601 VDEKEGYT
+601 
-609 YTVKLGNEILTKAN
+609 
-623 GKYTIPGAK
+623 
-632 LTGTALTVTVEKT
+632 
-645 AKLPEITTTTI
+645 
-656 GFVGSGSGDVAGGTS
+656 GSGDVAGGTS

-695 LGNETLTKTNGQ
+695 LGNETLTKVNGQ

-713 KLTGAA
+713 KLTGTA
-719 LTVTVEKTAKT
+719 LTVTVEKTGKT

-830 SFADVMAGSY
+830 SFADVTAGSY

-900 YMVAVRWAE
+900 YMAAVRWAE

>member
-12 VLMLSLSVSAFAANL
+12 VLMLSLSVSAFAASM
-27 TPSVNK
+27 TPRVDKDSI
-33 TVVKAGEA
+33 KAGEQ
-41 VTVTVTLDKDIEK
+41 VTVTLSLDEAVINVWTVSYRLYFNADLFEYVSKTSLCSNGVN
-54 AISVSYKLRYDA
+54 ISVSR
-66 NLFTVDTENYVS
+66 
-78 LCDGGEVTV
+78 
-87 SEPKTDAKG
+87 PKTDSEG
-96 TYVSIS
+96 TYVNFSC
-102 TMDTKSKGQTLKA
+102 MDEESEGITLPKGDIVALTFAAKA
-115 GDFVAVTFTAKK
+115 EVNAV
-127 DVTEQQA
+127 QA
-134 TFTAEYE
+134 ASFRAAYE
-141 NSMDTSYGPIAGMG
+141 NGMASGGDPISGLG

-173 EGFNGAATVGHGE
+173 EGFNGAATVGHGK

-199 YSFTGSTMGGSDVTV
+199 YSFTGSTMGGQSVSVSKND
-214 IDNGDGSFKVSKV
+214 DGSFTVSNV
-227 TGNLVIVSNRTAKT
+227 TGDLVIRSNRTPKT
-241 YTVTVTGTGAADA
+241 YTVTVTGNGAADA

-261 YATDYTFT
+261 YTTDYTFT
-269 LNKDANYDYTVA
+269 LNKAADYDYTVA
-281 VTIGGQSCTPALAAD
+281 ATIGGQSCTPALAAD
-296 GKTYTIPGTSITGNI
+296 GKTYTIPGTNITGNI
-311 VIHVTKT
+311 EINVTKT
-318 QKAPT
+318 VKIPENT
-323 TTAISFTGSGSGDV
+323 TVSFT
-337 AGGKSQTATN
+337 
-347 GQDFTFTVDEKE
+347 
-359 GYTYT
+359 
-364 VKLGNETLTKADGR
+364 
-378 YTIPGAKLTGT
+378 
-389 ALTVTVE
+389 
-396 KTEKLPEIMTTTISF
+396 
-411 TGSGSGDVAG
+411 
-421 DMSQTAENGEDF
+421 
-433 TFTVDE
+433 
-439 KEGYTYTVKLG
+439 
-450 NEILTKVNGQYT
+450 
-462 IPGARLTGAALT
+462 
-474 VTVEKTE
+474 
-481 KTPEITTTAIGFVGS
+481 
-496 GSGDVDGGKDQT
+496 
-508 ATNGTDFT
+508 
-516 FTVNEKEGYT
+516 
-526 YTVKLDGE
+526 
-534 TLTANADGS
+534 
-543 CTIPG
+543 
-548 AKITGTALTV
+548 
-558 TVEKTGKLPEITTT
+558 
-572 TIGFTGSGSGDVAGG
+572 
-587 TSQTAEN
+587 
-594 GEDFTFT
+594 
-601 VDEKEGYT
+601 
-609 YTVKLGNEILTKAN
+609 
-623 GKYTIPGAK
+623 
-632 LTGTALTVTVEKT
+632 
-645 AKLPEITTTTI
+645 
-656 GFVGSGSGDVAGGTS
+656 GSGSGDVAGGTS

-713 KLTGAA
+713 KLTGTA
-719 LTVTVEKTAKT
+719 LTVTVEKTEKTPEITTTTIGFVGSGSSDVADGKDQTATNGTDFTFTVDEKEGYTYTVKLGDETLTKTNGKYTIPGAKLTGTALIVTVEKTGKLPEITTTTIGFTGTGSGDVAGGKDQTATNGTDFTFTVDEKEGYTYTVKLGDETLTKTNGQYTIPGAKLTGTALTVTVEKTGKT

-830 SFADVMAGSY
+830 SFADVTAGSY

-900 YMVAVRWAE
+900 YMAAVRWAE

>member
-12 VLMLSLSVSAFAANL
+12 VLMLSLSVSAFAASM
-27 TPSVNK
+27 TPRVDK
-33 TVVKAGEA
+33 DGIKAGEQ
-41 VTVTVTLDKDIEK
+41 VTVTLSLDEAVINVWTVSYRLYFNADLFEYVSKTSLCSNGVN
-54 AISVSYKLRYDA
+54 ISVSR
-66 NLFTVDTENYVS
+66 
-78 LCDGGEVTV
+78 
-87 SEPKTDAKG
+87 PKTDSEG
-96 TYVSIS
+96 TYVNFSC
-102 TMDTKSKGQTLKA
+102 MDEESEGITLPKGDIVALTFAAKA
-115 GDFVAVTFTAKK
+115 EVNAV
-127 DVTEQQA
+127 QA
-134 TFTAEYE
+134 ASFRAAYE
-141 NSMDTSYGPIAGMG
+141 NGMASGGDPISGLG

-173 EGFNGAATVGHGE
+173 EGFNGAATVGHGK

-199 YSFTGSTMGGSDVTV
+199 YSFTGSTMGGNAVTV
-214 IDNGDGSFKVSKV
+214 INNGDGSFKVSKV
-227 TGNLVIVSNRTAKT
+227 TGNLVICSDRTPKT

-254 TAAATAA
+254 TAAARAD

-281 VTIGGQSCTPALAAD
+281 VTIGGRSCTPALAAD
-296 GKTYTIPGTSITGNI
+296 GKTYTILGTSITGNI

-323 TTAISFTGSGSGDV
+323 TTAIT
-337 AGGKSQTATN
+337 
-347 GQDFTFTVDEKE
+347 
-359 GYTYT
+359 
-364 VKLGNETLTKADGR
+364 
-378 YTIPGAKLTGT
+378 
-389 ALTVTVE
+389 
-396 KTEKLPEIMTTTISF
+396 F

-421 DMSQTAENGEDF
+421 DTSQTAENGTDF

-450 NEILTKVNGQYT
+450 NEILTKTNGQYT
-462 IPGARLTGAALT
+462 I
-474 VTVEKTE
+474 
-481 KTPEITTTAIGFVGS
+481 S
-496 GSGDVDGGKDQT
+496 
-508 ATNGTDFT
+508 
-516 FTVNEKEGYT
+516 
-526 YTVKLDGE
+526 
-534 TLTANADGS
+534 
-543 CTIPG
+543 
-548 AKITGTALTV
+548 
-558 TVEKTGKLPEITTT
+558 
-572 TIGFTGSGSGDVAGG
+572 
-587 TSQTAEN
+587 
-594 GEDFTFT
+594 
-601 VDEKEGYT
+601 
-609 YTVKLGNEILTKAN
+609 
-623 GKYTIPGAK
+623 GAK

-645 AKLPEITTTTI
+645 
-656 GFVGSGSGDVAGGTS
+656 G
-671 QTATNGTD
+671 
-679 FTFTVDEKEG
+679 
-689 YTYTVK
+689 
-695 LGNETLTKTNGQ
+695 
-707 YTIPGA
+707 
-713 KLTGAA
+713 
-719 LTVTVEKTAKT
+719 KT

-799 TTFAPKAL
+799 NTFTPKAL

-830 SFADVMAGSY
+830 SFADVTAGSY

-900 YMVAVRWAE
+900 YMAAVRWAE

>member
-1 MKKVLPVLLAV
+1 MKKVLPVLLAML
-12 VLMLSLSVSAFAANL
+12 LMFSLSVSAFAANL
-27 TPSVNK
+27 TPSADK
-33 TVVKAGEA
+33 TTVKAGE
-41 VTVTVTLDKDIEK
+41 TVTVTLSLDETITKVTTI
-54 AISVSYKLRYDA
+54 AYKLYYNAD
-66 NLFTVDTENYVS
+66 LFTIDVDNDCES
-78 LCDGGEVTV
+78 LCALPAYVTV
-87 SEPKTDAKG
+87 SEPKTEG
-96 TYVSIS
+96 NQTYVNAS
-102 TMDTKSKGQTLKA
+102 TMDPTSRGQTLNA
-115 GDFVAVTFTAKK
+115 GPIVKLTFTAKANI
-127 DVTEQQA
+127 TPQEA
-134 TFTAEYE
+134 SFTAAFE
-141 NSMDTSYGPIAGMG
+141 NCRLSDNTYPTHGV
-155 AGPAATV
+155 GPAVTV

-173 EGFNGAATVGHGE
+173 EGFTGAATVGHGE

-199 YSFTGSTMGGSDVTV
+199 YSFAGSTMGGQSVSVSKND
-214 IDNGDGSFKVSKV
+214 DGSFTVSNV
-227 TGNLVIVSNRTAKT
+227 TGDLVIRSDRTPKT
-241 YTVTVTGTGAADA
+241 YTVTVTGNGAADA
-254 TAAATAA
+254 TAAETAT

-269 LNKDANYDYTVA
+269 LNKAVSYDYTVA
-281 VTIGGQSCTPALAAD
+281 ATIGVQSCTPALAAD

-311 VIHVTKT
+311 VIDVTKT
-318 QKAPT
+318 QKAPA
-323 TTAISFTGSGSGDV
+323 TTAISFTGSGSSDV
-337 AGGKSQTATN
+337 AGN
-347 GQDFTFTVDEKE
+347 
-359 GYTYT
+359 
-364 VKLGNETLTKADGR
+364 
-378 YTIPGAKLTGT
+378 
-389 ALTVTVE
+389 
-396 KTEKLPEIMTTTISF
+396 
-411 TGSGSGDVAG
+411 
-421 DMSQTAENGEDF
+421 
-433 TFTVDE
+433 
-439 KEGYTYTVKLG
+439 
-450 NEILTKVNGQYT
+450 
-462 IPGARLTGAALT
+462 
-474 VTVEKTE
+474 
-481 KTPEITTTAIGFVGS
+481 
-496 GSGDVDGGKDQT
+496 
-508 ATNGTDFT
+508 
-516 FTVNEKEGYT
+516 
-526 YTVKLDGE
+526 
-534 TLTANADGS
+534 
-543 CTIPG
+543 
-548 AKITGTALTV
+548 
-558 TVEKTGKLPEITTT
+558 
-572 TIGFTGSGSGDVAGG
+572 

-594 GEDFTFT
+594 GTDFTFT

-645 AKLPEITTTTI
+645 EKTPEITTTTI
-656 GFVGSGSGDVAGGTS
+656 GFVGSGSGDVAGDTS
-671 QTATNGTD
+671 QTATNGED

-695 LGNETLTKTNGQ
+695 LGNETLTKTNGKYTIPGAKLIGTALTVTVEKTEKLPEITTTTIGFTGTGSGDVAGGTSQTGKTGEDFTFTINEKAGYTYTVKLGGETLTKVNGQ

-713 KLTGAA
+713 RLTGAA
-719 LTVTVEKTAKT
+719 LTVTVEKTGKT

-799 TTFAPKAL
+799 NTFAPKAL

-830 SFADVMAGSY
+830 SFADVTAGSY

-900 YMVAVRWAE
+900 YMAAVRWAE

>member
-1 MKKVLPVLLAV
+1 MKKVLPVLLAML
-12 VLMLSLSVSAFAANL
+12 LMFSLSVSAFAASM
-27 TPSVNK
+27 TPRVDKDSI
-33 TVVKAGEA
+33 KAGEQ
-41 VTVTVTLDKDIEK
+41 VTVTVSLDEAVINVWTVSYRLYFNADLFEYVSKTSLCSNGVN
-54 AISVSYKLRYDA
+54 ISVSR
-66 NLFTVDTENYVS
+66 
-78 LCDGGEVTV
+78 
-87 SEPKTDAKG
+87 PKTDSEG
-96 TYVSIS
+96 TYVNFSC
-102 TMDTKSKGQTLKA
+102 MDEESEGITLPKGDIVALTFAVKA
-115 GDFVAVTFTAKK
+115 EVNAV
-127 DVTEQQA
+127 QA
-134 TFTAEYE
+134 ASFRAAYE
-141 NSMDTSYGPIAGMG
+141 NGMASGGDPVSGLG

-173 EGFNGAATVGHGE
+173 EGFDGAATVGHGE

-199 YSFTGSTMGGSDVTV
+199 YSFAGSTMGGQSVSVSKND
-214 IDNGDGSFKVSKV
+214 DGSFTVSNV
-227 TGNLVIVSNRTAKT
+227 TGDLIIRSDRTPKT
-241 YTVTVTGTGAADA
+241 YTVTVTGNGAADA

-269 LNKDANYDYTVA
+269 LNKDASYDYTVA
-281 VTIGGQSCTPALAAD
+281 VTIGGKSCTPALAAD

-323 TTAISFTGSGSGDV
+323 TTAITFTGSGSGDV
-337 AGGKSQTATN
+337 AGGK
-347 GQDFTFTVDEKE
+347 D
-359 GYTYT
+359 
-364 VKLGNETLTKADGR
+364 
-378 YTIPGAKLTGT
+378 
-389 ALTVTVE
+389 
-396 KTEKLPEIMTTTISF
+396 
-411 TGSGSGDVAG
+411 
-421 DMSQTAENGEDF
+421 QTAENGE
-433 TFTVDE
+433 
-439 KEGYTYTVKLG
+439 
-450 NEILTKVNGQYT
+450 
-462 IPGARLTGAALT
+462 
-474 VTVEKTE
+474 
-481 KTPEITTTAIGFVGS
+481 
-496 GSGDVDGGKDQT
+496 
-508 ATNGTDFT
+508 
-516 FTVNEKEGYT
+516 
-526 YTVKLDGE
+526 
-534 TLTANADGS
+534 
-543 CTIPG
+543 
-548 AKITGTALTV
+548 
-558 TVEKTGKLPEITTT
+558 
-572 TIGFTGSGSGDVAGG
+572 
-587 TSQTAEN
+587 
-594 GEDFTFT
+594 
-601 VDEKEGYT
+601 
-609 YTVKLGNEILTKAN
+609 
-623 GKYTIPGAK
+623 
-632 LTGTALTVTVEKT
+632 
-645 AKLPEITTTTI
+645 
-656 GFVGSGSGDVAGGTS
+656 
-671 QTATNGTD
+671 D

-713 KLTGAA
+713 RLTGAA
-719 LTVTVEKTAKT
+719 LTVTVEKTGKT

-830 SFADVMAGSY
+830 SFADVTAGSY

-875 FLYRASAA
+875 FLYRASSAA
-883 PAVDGSSSFSD
+883 DASGSTSFSD

-900 YMVAVRWAE
+900 YAAAVRWAE

>member
-12 VLMLSLSVSAFAANL
+12 VLMLSLSVSAFAASM
-27 TPSVNK
+27 TPRVDKDSI
-33 TVVKAGEA
+33 KAGEQ
-41 VTVTVTLDKDIEK
+41 VTVTVSLDEAVINVWTVSYRLYFNADLFEYVSKTSLCSNGVN
-54 AISVSYKLRYDA
+54 ISVSR
-66 NLFTVDTENYVS
+66 
-78 LCDGGEVTV
+78 
-87 SEPKTDAKG
+87 PKTDSEG
-96 TYVSIS
+96 TYVNFSC
-102 TMDTKSKGQTLKA
+102 MDEESEGITLPKGDIVALTFAVKA
-115 GDFVAVTFTAKK
+115 EVNAV
-127 DVTEQQA
+127 QA
-134 TFTAEYE
+134 ASFRAAYE
-141 NSMDTSYGPIAGMG
+141 NGMASGGDPVSGLG

-173 EGFNGAATVGHGE
+173 EGFDGAATVGHGE

-199 YSFTGSTMGGSDVTV
+199 YSFAGSTMGGQSVSVSKND
-214 IDNGDGSFKVSKV
+214 DGSFTVSNV
-227 TGNLVIVSNRTAKT
+227 TGDLIIRSDRTPKT
-241 YTVTVTGTGAADA
+241 YTVTVTGNGAADA

-269 LNKDANYDYTVA
+269 LNKDASYDYTVA

-323 TTAISFTGSGSGDV
+323 TTAIT
-337 AGGKSQTATN
+337 
-347 GQDFTFTVDEKE
+347 
-359 GYTYT
+359 
-364 VKLGNETLTKADGR
+364 
-378 YTIPGAKLTGT
+378 
-389 ALTVTVE
+389 
-396 KTEKLPEIMTTTISF
+396 F

-450 NEILTKVNGQYT
+450 NETLTKTNGQYT
-462 IPGARLTGAALT
+462 IPGA
-474 VTVEKTE
+474 
-481 KTPEITTTAIGFVGS
+481 
-496 GSGDVDGGKDQT
+496 
-508 ATNGTDFT
+508 
-516 FTVNEKEGYT
+516 
-526 YTVKLDGE
+526 KL
-534 TLTANADGS
+534 
-543 CTIPG
+543 
-548 AKITGTALTV
+548 TGTALTV

-572 TIGFTGSGSGDVAGG
+572 TIGFVGSGSGDVDGG
-587 TSQTAEN
+587 KSQTAEN
-594 GEDFTFT
+594 GE
-601 VDEKEGYT
+601 
-609 YTVKLGNEILTKAN
+609 
-623 GKYTIPGAK
+623 
-632 LTGTALTVTVEKT
+632 
-645 AKLPEITTTTI
+645 
-656 GFVGSGSGDVAGGTS
+656 
-671 QTATNGTD
+671 D

-713 KLTGAA
+713 KLTGTA
-719 LTVTVEKTAKT
+719 LTVTVEKTGKLPEITTTTIGFVGSGSGDVDGGKSQTAENGEDFTFTVDEKEGYTYTVKLGNETLTKTNGQYTIPGAKLTGTALTVTVEKTGKT
-730 GEKPLPTPVGPKP
+730 GEKPLPTPVGPMP

-750 EPGTTEP
+750 
-757 TEPGTTEPT
+757 EPGTTEPT
-766 KPAHSFDDVPAG
+766 KPAHSFDDVPTG

-830 SFADVMAGSY
+830 SFADVTAGSY

-861 FSPDAVCTRAQAVT
+861 FSPDAGCTRAQAVT

-900 YMVAVRWAE
+900 YMAAVRWAE
-909 QNGITG
+909 QSGITG

>member
-33 TVVKAGEA
+33 TVVKAGE
-41 VTVTVTLDKDIEK
+41 TVTVALSLDGDIGDVITI
-54 AISVSYKLRYDA
+54 AYKLYFDTS
-66 NLFTVDTENYVS
+66 LFDITSSESKVVGGYVTMS
-78 LCDGGEVTV
+78 TI
-87 SEPKTDAKG
+87 KTNAKG
-96 TYVSIS
+96 SYVNLS
-102 TMDTKSKGQTLKA
+102 TMDTTSQGQTLKA
-115 GDFVAVTFTAKK
+115 GGFAEVTFTAKA
-127 DVTEQQA
+127 DATGQQA
-134 TFTAEYE
+134 SFTAEFE
-141 NSMDTSYGPIAGMG
+141 SCMLNDFTLVTHG
-155 AGPAATV
+155 AGPAVTV

-173 EGFNGAATVGHGE
+173 EGFTGAATVGHGE

-199 YSFTGSTMGGSDVTV
+199 YSFTGSTMGGNAVTV
-214 IDNGDGSFKVSKV
+214 INNGDGSFKVSKV
-227 TGNLVIVSNRTAKT
+227 TGNLVICSDRTPKT

-269 LNKDANYDYTVA
+269 LNKAADYDYTVA
-281 VTIGGQSCTPALAAD
+281 VTIGSQGYTPALDAD
-296 GKTYTIPGTSITGNI
+296 GKTYTIPGTSITGDI

-318 QKAPT
+318 QKAPA
-323 TTAISFTGSGSGDV
+323 TTAISFT
-337 AGGKSQTATN
+337 
-347 GQDFTFTVDEKE
+347 
-359 GYTYT
+359 
-364 VKLGNETLTKADGR
+364 
-378 YTIPGAKLTGT
+378 
-389 ALTVTVE
+389 
-396 KTEKLPEIMTTTISF
+396 
-411 TGSGSGDVAG
+411 
-421 DMSQTAENGEDF
+421 
-433 TFTVDE
+433 
-439 KEGYTYTVKLG
+439 
-450 NEILTKVNGQYT
+450 
-462 IPGARLTGAALT
+462 
-474 VTVEKTE
+474 
-481 KTPEITTTAIGFVGS
+481 
-496 GSGDVDGGKDQT
+496 
-508 ATNGTDFT
+508 
-516 FTVNEKEGYT
+516 
-526 YTVKLDGE
+526 
-534 TLTANADGS
+534 
-543 CTIPG
+543 
-548 AKITGTALTV
+548 
-558 TVEKTGKLPEITTT
+558 
-572 TIGFTGSGSGDVAGG
+572 
-587 TSQTAEN
+587 
-594 GEDFTFT
+594 
-601 VDEKEGYT
+601 
-609 YTVKLGNEILTKAN
+609 
-623 GKYTIPGAK
+623 
-632 LTGTALTVTVEKT
+632 
-645 AKLPEITTTTI
+645 
-656 GFVGSGSGDVAGGTS
+656 GSGSGDVAGGTS

-707 YTIPGA
+707 YIIPGAKITGTALIVTVEKTEKTPEITTTTIGFTGSGSSDVAGGTSQTAENGKDFTFTVDEKEGYTYTVKLGDETLTKVNGQYTIPGA
-713 KLTGAA
+713 KLTGTA
-719 LTVTVEKTAKT
+719 LTVTVEKTGKT

-830 SFADVMAGSY
+830 SFADVTAGSY

-900 YMVAVRWAE
+900 YMAAVRWAE

>member
-12 VLMLSLSVSAFAANL
+12 VLMLSLSVDAFAASM
-27 TPSVNK
+27 TPRVDKDSI
-33 TVVKAGEA
+33 KAGEQ
-41 VTVTVTLDKDIEK
+41 VTVTVSLDEAVINVWTVSYRLYFNADLFEYVSKTSLCSNGVN
-54 AISVSYKLRYDA
+54 ISVA
-66 NLFTVDTENYVS
+66 T
-78 LCDGGEVTV
+78 
-87 SEPKTDAKG
+87 PKTDSEG
-96 TYVSIS
+96 TYVNFSC
-102 TMDTKSKGQTLKA
+102 MDVESEGITLPKGDIVALTFAAKA
-115 GDFVAVTFTAKK
+115 EVNAV
-127 DVTEQQA
+127 QA
-134 TFTAEYE
+134 ASFRAVYE
-141 NSMDTSYGPIAGMG
+141 NGMASGGDPISGLG

-173 EGFNGAATVGHGE
+173 EGFTGAATVGHGE

-199 YSFTGSTMGGSDVTV
+199 YSFAGSTMGGDAATV
-214 IDNGDGSFKVSKV
+214 VNNGDGTFKVTGV
-227 TGNLVIVSNRTAKT
+227 TGNLVIHSNRTPKT

-254 TAAATAA
+254 AAVATAA

-281 VTIGGQSCTPALAAD
+281 ATIGGKDCTPALAAD
-296 GKTYTIPGTSITGNI
+296 GETYTIPGTSITGNI

-323 TTAISFTGSGSGDV
+323 TTAITFTGSGSGNV
-337 AGGKSQTATN
+337 AGGTSQTGTN
-347 GQDFTFTVDEKE
+347 GQNFTFTIDEE
-359 GYTYT
+359 AGYTYT
-364 VKLGNETLTKADGR
+364 VKLGGETLTKADGR
-378 YTIPGAKLTGT
+378 YTIPGAKLNGT

-396 KTEKLPEIMTTTISF
+396 KTEKLPEITTTTIGF
-411 TGSGSGDVAG
+411 TGTGSGDVAG
-421 DMSQTAENGEDF
+421 GTSQTGKTGEDFTFTINEKAGYTYTVKLGGKTLTKTNGKYTIPGAKLTGAALTVTVEKTEKTPEITTTTIGFVGTGSGDVDGGKSQTAENGEDF

-450 NEILTKVNGQYT
+450 
-462 IPGARLTGAALT
+462 
-474 VTVEKTE
+474 
-481 KTPEITTTAIGFVGS
+481 
-496 GSGDVDGGKDQT
+496 D
-508 ATNGTDFT
+508 
-516 FTVNEKEGYT
+516 
-526 YTVKLDGE
+526 
-534 TLTANADGS
+534 
-543 CTIPG
+543 
-548 AKITGTALTV
+548 
-558 TVEKTGKLPEITTT
+558 
-572 TIGFTGSGSGDVAGG
+572 
-587 TSQTAEN
+587 
-594 GEDFTFT
+594 
-601 VDEKEGYT
+601 
-609 YTVKLGNEILTKAN
+609 
-623 GKYTIPGAK
+623 
-632 LTGTALTVTVEKT
+632 
-645 AKLPEITTTTI
+645 
-656 GFVGSGSGDVAGGTS
+656 
-671 QTATNGTD
+671 
-679 FTFTVDEKEG
+679 
-689 YTYTVK
+689 
-695 LGNETLTKTNGQ
+695 ETLTKTNGQ

-713 KLTGAA
+713 RLTGTA

-799 TTFAPKAL
+799 NTFAPKAL

-830 SFADVMAGSY
+830 SFADVTAGSY

-900 YMVAVRWAE
+900 YMAAVRWAE
-909 QNGITG
+909 QSGITG

>member
-12 VLMLSLSVSAFAANL
+12 VLMLSLSVGAFAANL

-33 TVVKAGEA
+33 TVVKAGE
-41 VTVTVTLDKDIEK
+41 TVTVALSLDGDIGDVITI
-54 AISVSYKLRYDA
+54 AYKLYFDTS
-66 NLFTVDTENYVS
+66 LFDITSSESKVVGGYVTMS
-78 LCDGGEVTV
+78 TI
-87 SEPKTDAKG
+87 KTNAKG
-96 TYVSIS
+96 SYVNLS
-102 TMDTKSKGQTLKA
+102 TMDTTSQGQTLKA
-115 GDFVAVTFTAKK
+115 GGFAEVTFTAKA
-127 DVTEQQA
+127 DATGQQA
-134 TFTAEYE
+134 SFTAEFE
-141 NSMDTSYGPIAGMG
+141 SCMLNDFTLVTHG
-155 AGPAATV
+155 AGPAVTV

-173 EGFNGAATVGHGE
+173 EGFTGAATVGHGE

-199 YSFTGSTMGGSDVTV
+199 YSFTGSTMGGNAVTV
-214 IDNGDGSFKVSKV
+214 INNGDGSFKVSKV
-227 TGNLVIVSNRTAKT
+227 TGNLVICSDRTPKT

-269 LNKDANYDYTVA
+269 LNKAADYDYTVA

-296 GKTYTIPGTSITGNI
+296 GKTYTISGTSITGNI

-318 QKAPT
+318 QKAPA

-337 AGGKSQTATN
+337 AGGKDQTATN

-364 VKLGNETLTKADGR
+364 VKLGNETLTKTNGQ
-378 YTIPGAKLTGT
+378 YIIPGAKITGT
-389 ALTVTVE
+389 ALIVTVE
-396 KTEKLPEIMTTTISF
+396 KTEKLPEITTTAISF
-411 TGSGSGDVAG
+411 TGNGSGDVAG
-421 DMSQTAENGEDF
+421 GKDQTATNGTDF

-450 NEILTKVNGQYT
+450 NETLTKTNGQY
-462 IPGARLTGAALT
+462 
-474 VTVEKTE
+474 
-481 KTPEITTTAIGFVGS
+481 
-496 GSGDVDGGKDQT
+496 
-508 ATNGTDFT
+508 
-516 FTVNEKEGYT
+516 
-526 YTVKLDGE
+526 
-534 TLTANADGS
+534 
-543 CTIPG
+543 TIPG

-558 TVEKTGKLPEITTT
+558 TVEKT
-572 TIGFTGSGSGDVAGG
+572 
-587 TSQTAEN
+587 
-594 GEDFTFT
+594 
-601 VDEKEGYT
+601 
-609 YTVKLGNEILTKAN
+609 
-623 GKYTIPGAK
+623 
-632 LTGTALTVTVEKT
+632 EKT
-645 AKLPEITTTTI
+645 PEITTTTI

-695 LGNETLTKTNGQ
+695 LGDETLTKVNGQ

-713 KLTGAA
+713 KLTGTA
-719 LTVTVEKTAKT
+719 LTVTVEKTGKT

-830 SFADVMAGSY
+830 SFADVTAGSY

-900 YMVAVRWAE
+900 YMAAVRWAE

>member
-33 TVVKAGEA
+33 TVVKAGEQ
-41 VTVTVTLDKDIEK
+41 VTVTLSLNENIEDV
-54 AISVSYKLRYDA
+54 ISIAYKLYFDA
-66 NLFTVDTENYVS
+66 SLFDYTSKKNLSDIT
-78 LCDGGEVTV
+78 VTV
-87 SEPKTDAKG
+87 SKVNTDAKG
-96 TYVSIS
+96 SYVKVS
-102 TMDTKSKGQTLKA
+102 TMDTESEGQTLKA
-115 GDFVAVTFTAKK
+115 GGFVEVTFTAKK
-127 DVTEQQA
+127 DITKQQT
-134 TFTAEYE
+134 TFTAEFENCMVIKDNGDGTYE
-141 NSMDTSYGPIAGMG
+141 FPNQTHG

-173 EGFNGAATVGHGE
+173 EGFTGAATVGHGE

-199 YSFTGSTMGGSDVTV
+199 YSFTGSTMGGNAVTV
-214 IDNGDGSFKVSKV
+214 INNGDGSFKVSNV
-227 TGNLVIVSNRTAKT
+227 TGNLVICSDRTPKT

-269 LNKDANYDYTVA
+269 LNKAADYDYTVA

-318 QKAPT
+318 QKAPA
-323 TTAISFTGSGSGDV
+323 TTAISFTGTGSGDV
-337 AGGKSQTATN
+337 DGGTSKTATN

-364 VKLGNETLTKADGR
+364 VKLGNETLTKTNGQ

-396 KTEKLPEIMTTTISF
+396 KTEKT
-411 TGSGSGDVAG
+411 
-421 DMSQTAENGEDF
+421 
-433 TFTVDE
+433 
-439 KEGYTYTVKLG
+439 
-450 NEILTKVNGQYT
+450 
-462 IPGARLTGAALT
+462 
-474 VTVEKTE
+474 
-481 KTPEITTTAIGFVGS
+481 
-496 GSGDVDGGKDQT
+496 
-508 ATNGTDFT
+508 
-516 FTVNEKEGYT
+516 
-526 YTVKLDGE
+526 
-534 TLTANADGS
+534 
-543 CTIPG
+543 
-548 AKITGTALTV
+548 
-558 TVEKTGKLPEITTT
+558 PEITTT
-572 TIGFTGSGSGDVAGG
+572 TIGFVGTGSGDVDGG
-587 TSQTAEN
+587 KSQTAEN
-594 GEDFTFT
+594 GKDFTFKIN
-601 VDEKEGYT
+601 KEAGYN
-609 YTVKLGNEILTKAN
+609 YTVKLDNETLTKTN
-623 GKYTIPGAK
+623 GQYTIPGAK

-645 AKLPEITTTTI
+645 EKTPEITTTTI

-695 LGNETLTKTNGQ
+695 LGEETLTKANGK

-713 KLTGAA
+713 KITGTA
-719 LTVTVEKTAKT
+719 LIVTVEKTAKT

-830 SFADVMAGSY
+830 SFADVTAGSY

-900 YMVAVRWAE
+900 YMAAVRWAE

>member
-1 MKKVLPVLLAV
+1 MKKVLPVLLAML
-12 VLMLSLSVSAFAANL
+12 LMFSLSVSAFAANL
-27 TPSVNK
+27 TPSADK
-33 TVVKAGEA
+33 TTVKAGE
-41 VTVTVTLDKDIEK
+41 TVTVTLSLDETITKVTTI
-54 AISVSYKLRYDA
+54 AYKLYYNAD
-66 NLFTVDTENYVS
+66 LFTIDVDNDCES
-78 LCDGGEVTV
+78 LCALPAYVTV
-87 SEPKTDAKG
+87 SEPKTEG
-96 TYVSIS
+96 NQTYVNAS
-102 TMDTKSKGQTLKA
+102 TMDPTSRGQTLNA
-115 GDFVAVTFTAKK
+115 GPIVKLTFTAKANI
-127 DVTEQQA
+127 TPQEA
-134 TFTAEYE
+134 SFTAAFE
-141 NSMDTSYGPIAGMG
+141 NCRLSDNTYPTHGV
-155 AGPAATV
+155 GPAVTV

-173 EGFNGAATVGHGE
+173 EGFTGAATVGHGE

-199 YSFTGSTMGGSDVTV
+199 YSFAGSTMGDSEVTV
-214 IDNGDGSFKVSKV
+214 VNNGNGTFKVTGV
-227 TGNLVIVSNRTAKT
+227 TGNLIIRSDRTPKT
-241 YTVTVTGTGAADA
+241 YTVTVTGTGATDA

-281 VTIGGQSCTPALAAD
+281 VTVGGQSCTPALAAD

-323 TTAISFTGSGSGDV
+323 TTAITFTGSGSGDV
-337 AGGKSQTATN
+337 AGGTSQTATN
-347 GQDFTFTVDEKE
+347 GQDFTFTIDEE
-359 GYTYT
+359 AGYTYT
-364 VKLGNETLTKADGR
+364 VKLGEETLTKANGR
-378 YTIPGAKLTGT
+378 YTIPGARLTGATLTVTVEKTEKAPEITTTTIGFVGSGSGDVAGGTNQTATNGQDFTFAINEEAGYTYTVKLGEETLTKANGKYTIPGAKLTGT
-389 ALTVTVE
+389 ALIVTVE
-396 KTEKLPEIMTTTISF
+396 KTEKLPEITTT
-411 TGSGSGDVAG
+411 T
-421 DMSQTAENGEDF
+421 
-433 TFTVDE
+433 
-439 KEGYTYTVKLG
+439 
-450 NEILTKVNGQYT
+450 
-462 IPGARLTGAALT
+462 
-474 VTVEKTE
+474 
-481 KTPEITTTAIGFVGS
+481 IGFVGS

-508 ATNGTDFT
+508 ATNGT
-516 FTVNEKEGYT
+516 
-526 YTVKLDGE
+526 
-534 TLTANADGS
+534 
-543 CTIPG
+543 
-548 AKITGTALTV
+548 
-558 TVEKTGKLPEITTT
+558 
-572 TIGFTGSGSGDVAGG
+572 
-587 TSQTAEN
+587 
-594 GEDFTFT
+594 DFTFT

-645 AKLPEITTTTI
+645 
-656 GFVGSGSGDVAGGTS
+656 G
-671 QTATNGTD
+671 
-679 FTFTVDEKEG
+679 
-689 YTYTVK
+689 
-695 LGNETLTKTNGQ
+695 
-707 YTIPGA
+707 
-713 KLTGAA
+713 
-719 LTVTVEKTAKT
+719 KT

-799 TTFAPKAL
+799 NTFAPKAL

-830 SFADVMAGSY
+830 SFADVTAGSY

-900 YMVAVRWAE
+900 YMAAVRWSE

>member
-12 VLMLSLSVSAFAANL
+12 VLMLSLSVSAFAASM
-27 TPSVNK
+27 TPRVDKDSI
-33 TVVKAGEA
+33 KAGEQ
-41 VTVTVTLDKDIEK
+41 VTVTVSLDEAVINVWTVSYRLYFNADLFEYVSKTSLCSNGVN
-54 AISVSYKLRYDA
+54 ISVSR
-66 NLFTVDTENYVS
+66 
-78 LCDGGEVTV
+78 
-87 SEPKTDAKG
+87 PKTDSEG
-96 TYVSIS
+96 TYVNFSC
-102 TMDTKSKGQTLKA
+102 MDEESEGITLPKGDIVALTFAAKA
-115 GDFVAVTFTAKK
+115 EVNAV
-127 DVTEQQA
+127 QA
-134 TFTAEYE
+134 ASFRAVYE
-141 NSMDTSYGPIAGMG
+141 NGMASGGDPVSGLG

-173 EGFNGAATVGHGE
+173 EGFNGAATVGHGK

-199 YSFTGSTMGGSDVTV
+199 YSFTGSTMGGQSVSVSKND
-214 IDNGDGSFKVSKV
+214 DGSFTVSNV
-227 TGNLVIVSNRTAKT
+227 TGDLVIRSDRTPKT
-241 YTVTVTGTGAADA
+241 YTVTVTGNGAADA
-254 TAAATAA
+254 TAAATAD

-269 LNKDANYDYTVA
+269 LNKAAGYDYTVA
-281 VTIGGQSCTPALAAD
+281 ATIGGKDCTPALAAD
-296 GKTYTIPGTSITGNI
+296 GETYTILGTSITGNI
-311 VIHVTKT
+311 AIHVTKT

-323 TTAISFTGSGSGDV
+323 TTAITFTGSGSGDV
-337 AGGKSQTATN
+337 AGGTSQTATN
-347 GQDFTFTVDEKE
+347 GQDFTFTINEE
-359 GYTYT
+359 AGYTYT
-364 VKLGNETLTKADGR
+364 VKLGGETLTKANGG
-378 YTIPGAKLTGT
+378 YTIPAERLTGT

-396 KTEKLPEIMTTTISF
+396 KTEKT
-411 TGSGSGDVAG
+411 
-421 DMSQTAENGEDF
+421 
-433 TFTVDE
+433 
-439 KEGYTYTVKLG
+439 
-450 NEILTKVNGQYT
+450 
-462 IPGARLTGAALT
+462 
-474 VTVEKTE
+474 
-481 KTPEITTTAIGFVGS
+481 
-496 GSGDVDGGKDQT
+496 
-508 ATNGTDFT
+508 
-516 FTVNEKEGYT
+516 
-526 YTVKLDGE
+526 
-534 TLTANADGS
+534 
-543 CTIPG
+543 
-548 AKITGTALTV
+548 
-558 TVEKTGKLPEITTT
+558 PEITTT

-587 TSQTAEN
+587 TSQTGKT

-601 VDEKEGYT
+601 INEKAGYT
-609 YTVKLGNEILTKAN
+609 YTVKLGEETLTKTN
-623 GKYTIPGAK
+623 GQYTIPGAK

-645 AKLPEITTTTI
+645 E
-656 GFVGSGSGDVAGGTS
+656 
-671 QTATNGTD
+671 
-679 FTFTVDEKEG
+679 
-689 YTYTVK
+689 
-695 LGNETLTKTNGQ
+695 
-707 YTIPGA
+707 
-713 KLTGAA
+713 
-719 LTVTVEKTAKT
+719 KT

-766 KPAHSFDDVPAG
+766 KPAHSFDDVPVG

-830 SFADVMAGSY
+830 SFADVTAGSY

-900 YMVAVRWAE
+900 YMAAVRWAE

>member
-12 VLMLSLSVSAFAANL
+12 VLMLSLSVSAFAASM
-27 TPSVNK
+27 TPRVDKDSI
-33 TVVKAGEA
+33 KAGEQ
-41 VTVTVTLDKDIEK
+41 VTVTVSLDEAVINVWTVSYRLYFNADLFEYVSKTSLCSNGVN
-54 AISVSYKLRYDA
+54 ISVSR
-66 NLFTVDTENYVS
+66 
-78 LCDGGEVTV
+78 
-87 SEPKTDAKG
+87 PKTDSEG
-96 TYVSIS
+96 TYVNFSC
-102 TMDTKSKGQTLKA
+102 MDEESEGITLPKGDIVALTFAVKA
-115 GDFVAVTFTAKK
+115 EVNAV
-127 DVTEQQA
+127 QA
-134 TFTAEYE
+134 ASFRAAYE
-141 NSMDTSYGPIAGMG
+141 NGMASGGDPVSGLG

-173 EGFNGAATVGHGE
+173 EGFNGAATVGHGK

-199 YSFTGSTMGGSDVTV
+199 YSFTGSTMGGQFVSVSKND
-214 IDNGDGSFKVSKV
+214 DGSFTVSNV
-227 TGNLVIVSNRTAKT
+227 TGDLVICSDRTPKT
-241 YTVTVTGTGAADA
+241 YTVTVTGNGAADA

-269 LNKDANYDYTVA
+269 LNKAAGYDYTVA
-281 VTIGGQSCTPALAAD
+281 VTMGGQSCTPALAAD
-296 GKTYTIPGTSITGNI
+296 GKTYTIPGTSITGDIEIN
-311 VIHVTKT
+311 VTKT

-323 TTAISFTGSGSGDV
+323 TTAITFTGSGSGDV
-337 AGGKSQTATN
+337 AGGTSQTATN
-347 GQDFTFTVDEKE
+347 GTDFTFTVDEKE

-364 VKLGNETLTKADGR
+364 VKLGNETLTKANDGYTIPSASLTGADLTVTVEKTAKTPEITTTTITFTGSGSGDVDGGTSQTATNGTDFTFTVDEKEGYTYTVKLGNETLTKTNGQ

-396 KTEKLPEIMTTTISF
+396 KTEKT
-411 TGSGSGDVAG
+411 
-421 DMSQTAENGEDF
+421 
-433 TFTVDE
+433 
-439 KEGYTYTVKLG
+439 
-450 NEILTKVNGQYT
+450 
-462 IPGARLTGAALT
+462 
-474 VTVEKTE
+474 
-481 KTPEITTTAIGFVGS
+481 
-496 GSGDVDGGKDQT
+496 
-508 ATNGTDFT
+508 
-516 FTVNEKEGYT
+516 
-526 YTVKLDGE
+526 
-534 TLTANADGS
+534 
-543 CTIPG
+543 
-548 AKITGTALTV
+548 
-558 TVEKTGKLPEITTT
+558 PEITTT
-572 TIGFTGSGSGDVAGG
+572 TIGFTG
-587 TSQTAEN
+587 T
-594 GEDFTFT
+594 
-601 VDEKEGYT
+601 
-609 YTVKLGNEILTKAN
+609 
-623 GKYTIPGAK
+623 
-632 LTGTALTVTVEKT
+632 
-645 AKLPEITTTTI
+645 
-656 GFVGSGSGDVAGGTS
+656 GSGDVAGGTS

-713 KLTGAA
+713 RLTGTA
-719 LTVTVEKTAKT
+719 LTVTVEKTGKT

-830 SFADVMAGSY
+830 SFADVTAGSY

-900 YMVAVRWAE
+900 YMAAVRWAE

>member
-12 VLMLSLSVSAFAANL
+12 VLMLSLSVGAFAANL

-33 TVVKAGEA
+33 TVVKAGE
-41 VTVTVTLDKDIEK
+41 TVTVALSLDEDIGDVVTI
-54 AISVSYKLRYDA
+54 AYKLYFDA
-66 NLFTVDTENYVS
+66 SLFDITSSESKVVGSTVTMSTVRTNATGSYVNL
-78 LCDGGEVTV
+78 
-87 SEPKTDAKG
+87 
-96 TYVSIS
+96 S
-102 TMDTKSKGQTLKA
+102 TMDTTSLGQTLKA
-115 GDFVAVTFTAKK
+115 GGFAEVTFTAKA
-127 DVTEQQA
+127 DATGQQA
-134 TFTAEYE
+134 SFTAEFE
-141 NSMDTSYGPIAGMG
+141 SCMLNNFTLVTHGV
-155 AGPAATV
+155 GPAVTV

-173 EGFNGAATVGHGE
+173 EGFTGAATVGHGE

-199 YSFTGSTMGGSDVTV
+199 YSFAGSTMGDSEVTV
-214 IDNGDGSFKVSKV
+214 VNNGNGTFKVTGV
-227 TGNLVIVSNRTAKT
+227 TGNLIICSNRTPKT
-241 YTVTVTGTGAADA
+241 YTVTVTGNGAADA
-254 TAAATAA
+254 TAAATAD
-261 YATDYTFT
+261 YATNYIFT
-269 LNKDANYDYTVA
+269 LNKAAGYDYTVA
-281 VTIGGQSCTPALAAD
+281 ATIGGKDCTPALAAD
-296 GKTYTIPGTSITGNI
+296 GETYTILGTSITGNI

-323 TTAISFTGSGSGDV
+323 TTAITFTGSGSSDV
-337 AGGKSQTATN
+337 AGGKDQTATN
-347 GQDFTFTVDEKE
+347 GQDFTFAINEE
-359 GYTYT
+359 AGYTYT
-364 VKLGNETLTKADGR
+364 VKLGGETLTKADGR
-378 YTIPGAKLTGT
+378 
-389 ALTVTVE
+389 
-396 KTEKLPEIMTTTISF
+396 
-411 TGSGSGDVAG
+411 
-421 DMSQTAENGEDF
+421 
-433 TFTVDE
+433 
-439 KEGYTYTVKLG
+439 
-450 NEILTKVNGQYT
+450 YT

-496 GSGDVDGGKDQT
+496 GSSDVAGGKDQT

-516 FTVNEKEGYT
+516 FTINEEAGYT
-526 YTVKLDGE
+526 YTVKLGGE
-534 TLTANADGS
+534 TLTKANVGY
-543 CTIPG
+543 TIPAERLTG
-548 AKITGTALTV
+548 AALTV
-558 TVEKTGKLPEITTT
+558 TVEKTEKLPEITTT

-587 TSQTAEN
+587 KSQTAEN
-594 GEDFTFT
+594 GEDFTFAIN
-601 VDEKEGYT
+601 EEAGYT
-609 YTVKLGNEILTKAN
+609 YTVKLGGETLTKAD
-623 GKYTIPGAK
+623 GRYTIPGAK
-632 LTGTALTVTVEKT
+632 LTGT
-645 AKLPEITTTTI
+645 
-656 GFVGSGSGDVAGGTS
+656 
-671 QTATNGTD
+671 
-679 FTFTVDEKEG
+679 
-689 YTYTVK
+689 
-695 LGNETLTKTNGQ
+695 
-707 YTIPGA
+707 
-713 KLTGAA
+713 A

-766 KPAHSFDDVPAG
+766 KPAHSFDDVPTG

-830 SFADVMAGSY
+830 SFADVTAGSY

-900 YMVAVRWAE
+900 YMAAVRWAE

>member
-1 MKKVLPVLLAV
+1 MKKVLPVLLAML
-12 VLMLSLSVSAFAANL
+12 LMFSLSVSAFAANL
-27 TPSVNK
+27 TPSADK
-33 TVVKAGEA
+33 TTVKAGE
-41 VTVTVTLDKDIEK
+41 TVTVTLSLDETITKVTTI
-54 AISVSYKLRYDA
+54 AYKLYYNAD
-66 NLFTVDTENYVS
+66 LFTIDVDNDCES
-78 LCDGGEVTV
+78 LCALPAYVTV
-87 SEPKTDAKG
+87 SEPKTEG
-96 TYVSIS
+96 NQTYVNAS
-102 TMDTKSKGQTLKA
+102 TMDPTSRGQTLNA
-115 GDFVAVTFTAKK
+115 GPIVKLTFTAKANI
-127 DVTEQQA
+127 TPQEA
-134 TFTAEYE
+134 SFTAAFE
-141 NSMDTSYGPIAGMG
+141 NCRLSDNTYPTHGV
-155 AGPAATV
+155 GPAANVIV
-162 TVTRDYSVTLP
+162 TCDYSVTLP
-173 EGFNGAATVGHGE
+173 EGFNGAATVGHGK

-199 YSFTGSTMGGSDVTV
+199 YSFTGSTMGGQSVSVSKND
-214 IDNGDGSFKVSKV
+214 DGSFTVSNV
-227 TGNLVIVSNRTAKT
+227 TGDLVIRSDRTPKT
-241 YTVTVTGTGAADA
+241 YTVTVTGNGAADA
-254 TAAATAA
+254 TAAATAD
-261 YATDYTFT
+261 YATNYIFT
-269 LNKDANYDYTVA
+269 LNKAAGYDYTVA
-281 VTIGGQSCTPALAAD
+281 ATIGGKDCTPALAAD
-296 GKTYTIPGTSITGNI
+296 GETYTILGTSITGNI

-323 TTAISFTGSGSGDV
+323 TTAITFTGTGSGDV
-337 AGGKSQTATN
+337 AGGMSQTATN
-347 GQDFTFTVDEKE
+347 GQDFTFTINEKA

-364 VKLGNETLTKADGR
+364 VKLGGETLTKVNGG
-378 YTIPGAKLTGT
+378 YTIPAERLTGT

-396 KTEKLPEIMTTTISF
+396 KTEKLPEI
-411 TGSGSGDVAG
+411 
-421 DMSQTAENGEDF
+421 
-433 TFTVDE
+433 
-439 KEGYTYTVKLG
+439 
-450 NEILTKVNGQYT
+450 
-462 IPGARLTGAALT
+462 
-474 VTVEKTE
+474 
-481 KTPEITTTAIGFVGS
+481 
-496 GSGDVDGGKDQT
+496 
-508 ATNGTDFT
+508 
-516 FTVNEKEGYT
+516 
-526 YTVKLDGE
+526 
-534 TLTANADGS
+534 
-543 CTIPG
+543 
-548 AKITGTALTV
+548 
-558 TVEKTGKLPEITTT
+558 
-572 TIGFTGSGSGDVAGG
+572 
-587 TSQTAEN
+587 
-594 GEDFTFT
+594 
-601 VDEKEGYT
+601 
-609 YTVKLGNEILTKAN
+609 
-623 GKYTIPGAK
+623 
-632 LTGTALTVTVEKT
+632 
-645 AKLPEITTTTI
+645 TTTTI
-656 GFVGSGSGDVAGGTS
+656 GFVGSGSSDVAGGKD

-707 YTIPGA
+707 YIIPGA
-713 KLTGAA
+713 KLTGTA

-766 KPAHSFDDVPAG
+766 KPAHSFDDVPTG

-830 SFADVMAGSY
+830 SFADVTAGSY

-900 YMVAVRWAE
+900 YMAAVRWAE

>member
-12 VLMLSLSVSAFAANL
+12 VLMLSLSVGAFAANL

-33 TVVKAGEA
+33 TVVKAGE
-41 VTVTVTLDKDIEK
+41 TVTVALSLDEDIGDVVTI
-54 AISVSYKLRYDA
+54 AYKLYFDA
-66 NLFTVDTENYVS
+66 SLFDITSSESKVVGSTVTMSTVRTNATGSYVNL
-78 LCDGGEVTV
+78 
-87 SEPKTDAKG
+87 
-96 TYVSIS
+96 S
-102 TMDTKSKGQTLKA
+102 TMDTTSQGQTLKA
-115 GDFVAVTFTAKK
+115 GGFAEVTFTAKA
-127 DVTEQQA
+127 DATGQQA
-134 TFTAEYE
+134 SFTAEFE
-141 NSMDTSYGPIAGMG
+141 SCMINDFTLVTHG
-155 AGPAATV
+155 AGPAVTV

-173 EGFNGAATVGHGE
+173 EGFTGAATVGHGE

-199 YSFTGSTMGGSDVTV
+199 YSFAGSTMGDSEVTV
-214 IDNGDGSFKVSKV
+214 VNNGNGTFKVTGV
-227 TGNLVIVSNRTAKT
+227 TGNLIICSNRTPKT

-254 TAAATAA
+254 TAAATAD
-261 YATDYTFT
+261 YATNYIFT
-269 LNKDANYDYTVA
+269 LNKAAGYDYTVA
-281 VTIGGQSCTPALAAD
+281 ATIGGKDCTPALAAD
-296 GKTYTIPGTSITGNI
+296 GETYTILGTSITGNI

-323 TTAISFTGSGSGDV
+323 TTAITFTGSGSGDV
-337 AGGKSQTATN
+337 A
-347 GQDFTFTVDEKE
+347 
-359 GYTYT
+359 
-364 VKLGNETLTKADGR
+364 DG
-378 YTIPGAKLTGT
+378 P
-389 ALTVTVE
+389 
-396 KTEKLPEIMTTTISF
+396 
-411 TGSGSGDVAG
+411 
-421 DMSQTAENGEDF
+421 N
-433 TFTVDE
+433 
-439 KEGYTYTVKLG
+439 
-450 NEILTKVNGQYT
+450 
-462 IPGARLTGAALT
+462 
-474 VTVEKTE
+474 
-481 KTPEITTTAIGFVGS
+481 
-496 GSGDVDGGKDQT
+496 
-508 ATNGTDFT
+508 
-516 FTVNEKEGYT
+516 
-526 YTVKLDGE
+526 
-534 TLTANADGS
+534 
-543 CTIPG
+543 
-548 AKITGTALTV
+548 
-558 TVEKTGKLPEITTT
+558 
-572 TIGFTGSGSGDVAGG
+572 
-587 TSQTAEN
+587 
-594 GEDFTFT
+594 
-601 VDEKEGYT
+601 
-609 YTVKLGNEILTKAN
+609 
-623 GKYTIPGAK
+623 
-632 LTGTALTVTVEKT
+632 
-645 AKLPEITTTTI
+645 
-656 GFVGSGSGDVAGGTS
+656 

-695 LGNETLTKTNGQ
+695 LGNEILTKTNGQ

-713 KLTGAA
+713 KLTGTALTVTVEKTEKTPEITTTTIGFVGSGSGDVAGGTSQTGKTGEDFTFTINEKAGYTYTVKLGGETLTKANGGYTIPGARLTGAA
-719 LTVTVEKTAKT
+719 LTVTVEKTGKT

-799 TTFAPKAL
+799 NTFAPKAL

-830 SFADVMAGSY
+830 SFADVTAGSY

-900 YMVAVRWAE
+900 YMAAVRWAE

>member
-33 TVVKAGEA
+33 TVVKAGE
-41 VTVTVTLDKDIEK
+41 TVTVALSLDGDIGDVITI
-54 AISVSYKLRYDA
+54 AYKLYFDTS
-66 NLFTVDTENYVS
+66 LFDITSSESKVVGGYVTMS
-78 LCDGGEVTV
+78 TI
-87 SEPKTDAKG
+87 KTNAKG
-96 TYVSIS
+96 SYVNLS
-102 TMDTKSKGQTLKA
+102 TMDTTSQGQTLKA
-115 GDFVAVTFTAKK
+115 GGFAEVTFTAKA
-127 DVTEQQA
+127 DATGQQA
-134 TFTAEYE
+134 SFTAEFE
-141 NSMDTSYGPIAGMG
+141 SCMLNDFTLVTHG
-155 AGPAATV
+155 AGPAVTV

-173 EGFNGAATVGHGE
+173 EGFTGAATVGHGE

-199 YSFTGSTMGGSDVTV
+199 YSFTGSTMGGNAVTV
-214 IDNGDGSFKVSKV
+214 INNGDGSFKVSKV
-227 TGNLVIVSNRTAKT
+227 TGNLVICSDRTPKT

-269 LNKDANYDYTVA
+269 LNKAADYDYTVA
-281 VTIGGQSCTPALAAD
+281 VTIGSQGYTPALDAD
-296 GKTYTIPGTSITGNI
+296 GKTYTIPGTSITGDI

-318 QKAPT
+318 QKAPA
-323 TTAISFTGSGSGDV
+323 TTAISFT
-337 AGGKSQTATN
+337 
-347 GQDFTFTVDEKE
+347 
-359 GYTYT
+359 
-364 VKLGNETLTKADGR
+364 
-378 YTIPGAKLTGT
+378 
-389 ALTVTVE
+389 
-396 KTEKLPEIMTTTISF
+396 
-411 TGSGSGDVAG
+411 
-421 DMSQTAENGEDF
+421 
-433 TFTVDE
+433 
-439 KEGYTYTVKLG
+439 
-450 NEILTKVNGQYT
+450 
-462 IPGARLTGAALT
+462 
-474 VTVEKTE
+474 
-481 KTPEITTTAIGFVGS
+481 
-496 GSGDVDGGKDQT
+496 
-508 ATNGTDFT
+508 
-516 FTVNEKEGYT
+516 
-526 YTVKLDGE
+526 
-534 TLTANADGS
+534 
-543 CTIPG
+543 
-548 AKITGTALTV
+548 
-558 TVEKTGKLPEITTT
+558 
-572 TIGFTGSGSGDVAGG
+572 
-587 TSQTAEN
+587 
-594 GEDFTFT
+594 
-601 VDEKEGYT
+601 
-609 YTVKLGNEILTKAN
+609 
-623 GKYTIPGAK
+623 
-632 LTGTALTVTVEKT
+632 
-645 AKLPEITTTTI
+645 
-656 GFVGSGSGDVAGGTS
+656 GSGSGDVAGGTS

-713 KLTGAA
+713 KLTGTALIVTVEKTEKTPEITTTTIGFTGSGSGDVDGGKDQTATNGQDFTFTIDEKAGYTYTVKLGEETLTKTNGQYIIPGAKITGTALIVTVEKTEKTPEITTTTIGFTGSGSSDVAGGTSQTAENGKDFTFTVDEKEGYTYTVKLGDETLTKVNGQYTIPGAKLTGTA
-719 LTVTVEKTAKT
+719 LTVTVEKTGKT

-830 SFADVMAGSY
+830 SFADVTAGSY

-900 YMVAVRWAE
+900 YMAAVRWAE

>member
-12 VLMLSLSVSAFAANL
+12 VLMLSLSVGAFAANL

-33 TVVKAGEA
+33 TVVKAGE
-41 VTVTVTLDKDIEK
+41 TVTVALSLDEDIGDVITI
-54 AISVSYKLRYDA
+54 AYKLYFDA
-66 NLFTVDTENYVS
+66 SLFDITSSESKVVGSTVTMSTVRTNATGSYVNL
-78 LCDGGEVTV
+78 
-87 SEPKTDAKG
+87 
-96 TYVSIS
+96 S
-102 TMDTKSKGQTLKA
+102 TMDTTSQGQTLKA
-115 GDFVAVTFTAKK
+115 GGFAEVTFTAKA
-127 DVTEQQA
+127 DATGQQA
-134 TFTAEYE
+134 SFTAEFE
-141 NSMDTSYGPIAGMG
+141 SCMINDFTLVTHG
-155 AGPAATV
+155 AGPAVTV

-173 EGFNGAATVGHGE
+173 EGFTGAATVGHGE

-199 YSFTGSTMGGSDVTV
+199 YSFAGSTMGGQPVTV
-214 IDNGDGSFKVSKV
+214 SKNDDGSFTVSNV
-227 TGNLVIVSNRTAKT
+227 TGDLVIRSDRTPKT
-241 YTVTVTGTGAADA
+241 YTVTVIGTGAADA

-281 VTIGGQSCTPALAAD
+281 ATIGGQSCTPALAED
-296 GKTYTIPGTSITGNI
+296 GKTYTIPGTNITGNI
-311 VIHVTKT
+311 EINVTKT
-318 QKAPT
+318 VKIPENTTVSFTGNGSGDVAGGTSQTGKTGEDFTFTINEKAGYTYTVKLGGETLTKANGQYTIPGAKLTGTALTVTVEKTTKTPEIT
-323 TTAISFTGSGSGDV
+323 TTTIGFTGSGSGDV
-337 AGGKSQTATN
+337 AGGTTQTAEN
-347 GQDFTFTVDEKE
+347 GTDFTFTVDEKE

-396 KTEKLPEIMTTTISF
+396 KTEKT
-411 TGSGSGDVAG
+411 
-421 DMSQTAENGEDF
+421 
-433 TFTVDE
+433 
-439 KEGYTYTVKLG
+439 
-450 NEILTKVNGQYT
+450 
-462 IPGARLTGAALT
+462 
-474 VTVEKTE
+474 
-481 KTPEITTTAIGFVGS
+481 
-496 GSGDVDGGKDQT
+496 
-508 ATNGTDFT
+508 
-516 FTVNEKEGYT
+516 
-526 YTVKLDGE
+526 
-534 TLTANADGS
+534 
-543 CTIPG
+543 
-548 AKITGTALTV
+548 
-558 TVEKTGKLPEITTT
+558 PEITTT
-572 TIGFTGSGSGDVAGG
+572 TINFTGSGSSDVAGG
-587 TSQTAEN
+587 K
-594 GEDFTFT
+594 D
-601 VDEKEGYT
+601 
-609 YTVKLGNEILTKAN
+609 
-623 GKYTIPGAK
+623 
-632 LTGTALTVTVEKT
+632 
-645 AKLPEITTTTI
+645 
-656 GFVGSGSGDVAGGTS
+656 

-695 LGNETLTKTNGQ
+695 LGDETLTKTNGQ

-719 LTVTVEKTAKT
+719 LTVTVEKTGKT

-766 KPAHSFDDVPAG
+766 KPAHSFDDVPTG

-830 SFADVMAGSY
+830 SFADVTAGSY

-900 YMVAVRWAE
+900 YMAAVRWAE

>member
-12 VLMLSLSVSAFAANL
+12 VLMLSLSVGVFAANL

-33 TVVKAGEA
+33 TVVKAGE
-41 VTVTVTLDKDIEK
+41 TVTVALSLGEDIGDVITI
-54 AISVSYKLRYDA
+54 AYKLYFDA
-66 NLFTVDTENYVS
+66 SLFDITSSESKVVGSTVTMSTVRTNATGSYVNL
-78 LCDGGEVTV
+78 
-87 SEPKTDAKG
+87 
-96 TYVSIS
+96 S
-102 TMDTKSKGQTLKA
+102 TMDTTSQGQTLKA
-115 GDFVAVTFTAKK
+115 GGFAEVTFTAKA
-127 DVTEQQA
+127 DATGQQA
-134 TFTAEYE
+134 SFTAEFE
-141 NSMDTSYGPIAGMG
+141 SCMLNDFTLVTHG

-173 EGFNGAATVGHGE
+173 EGFTGAATVGHGE

-199 YSFTGSTMGGSDVTV
+199 YSFTGSTMGDSEVTV
-214 IDNGDGSFKVSKV
+214 VNNGNGSFKVTGV
-227 TGNLVIVSNRTAKT
+227 TGNLVIRSDRTPKT

-254 TAAATAA
+254 TAAATAD
-261 YATDYTFT
+261 YDTDYIFT
-269 LNKDANYDYTVA
+269 LNKAEGYDYTVA
-281 VTIGGQSCTPALAAD
+281 ATVGGRSCTPALAAD

-323 TTAISFTGSGSGDV
+323 TTAITFTGTGSGDV
-337 AGGKSQTATN
+337 AGGKDQTATN
-347 GQDFTFTVDEKE
+347 GTDFTFAINEE
-359 GYTYT
+359 AGYTYT
-364 VKLGNETLTKADGR
+364 VKLGGETLTKVNGQ

-396 KTEKLPEIMTTTISF
+396 KTEKLPEI
-411 TGSGSGDVAG
+411 
-421 DMSQTAENGEDF
+421 
-433 TFTVDE
+433 
-439 KEGYTYTVKLG
+439 
-450 NEILTKVNGQYT
+450 
-462 IPGARLTGAALT
+462 
-474 VTVEKTE
+474 
-481 KTPEITTTAIGFVGS
+481 
-496 GSGDVDGGKDQT
+496 
-508 ATNGTDFT
+508 
-516 FTVNEKEGYT
+516 
-526 YTVKLDGE
+526 
-534 TLTANADGS
+534 
-543 CTIPG
+543 
-548 AKITGTALTV
+548 
-558 TVEKTGKLPEITTT
+558 TTT
-572 TIGFTGSGSGDVAGG
+572 TIGFT
-587 TSQTAEN
+587 
-594 GEDFTFT
+594 
-601 VDEKEGYT
+601 
-609 YTVKLGNEILTKAN
+609 
-623 GKYTIPGAK
+623 
-632 LTGTALTVTVEKT
+632 
-645 AKLPEITTTTI
+645 
-656 GFVGSGSGDVAGGTS
+656 GSGSGDVAGGTS

-695 LGNETLTKTNGQ
+695 LGDEILTKADGR

-713 KLTGAA
+713 KLTGTA
-719 LTVTVEKTAKT
+719 LTVTVEKTGKLPEITTTTIGFVGSGSGDVDGGKSQTAENGEDFTFTVDEKEGYTYTVKLGGETLTKVNGRYTIPGAKLTGTALTVTVEKTGKT

-750 EPGTTEP
+750 EPS
-757 TEPGTTEPT
+757 TTEPT

-778 AYYEEAVAWAAE
+778 AYYEEAVAWAVE

-830 SFADVMAGSY
+830 SFADVTAGSY

-900 YMVAVRWAE
+900 YMAAVRWAE

>member
-12 VLMLSLSVSAFAANL
+12 VLMLSLSVSAFAASM
-27 TPSVNK
+27 TPRVDKDSI
-33 TVVKAGEA
+33 KAGEQ
-41 VTVTVTLDKDIEK
+41 VTVTVSLDEAVINVWTVSYRLYFNADLFEYVSKTSLCSNGVN
-54 AISVSYKLRYDA
+54 ISVSR
-66 NLFTVDTENYVS
+66 
-78 LCDGGEVTV
+78 
-87 SEPKTDAKG
+87 PKTDSEG
-96 TYVSIS
+96 TYVNFSC
-102 TMDTKSKGQTLKA
+102 MDEESEGITLPKGDIVALTFAVKA
-115 GDFVAVTFTAKK
+115 EVNAV
-127 DVTEQQA
+127 QA
-134 TFTAEYE
+134 ASFRAAYE
-141 NSMDTSYGPIAGMG
+141 NGMASGGDPVSGLG

-173 EGFNGAATVGHGE
+173 EGFDGAATVGHGE

-199 YSFTGSTMGGSDVTV
+199 YSFAGSTMGGQSVTV
-214 IDNGDGSFKVSKV
+214 SKNDDGSFTVSNV
-227 TGNLVIVSNRTAKT
+227 TGDLVIRSDRTPKT

-254 TAAATAA
+254 TAAARAA

-269 LNKDANYDYTVA
+269 LNKAAGYDYTVA
-281 VTIGGQSCTPALAAD
+281 ATIGGKDCTPALAAD
-296 GKTYTIPGTSITGNI
+296 GETYTILGTSITGDI
-311 VIHVTKT
+311 VINVTKT

-323 TTAISFTGSGSGDV
+323 TTAITFTGSGSG
-337 AGGKSQTATN
+337 N
-347 GQDFTFTVDEKE
+347 
-359 GYTYT
+359 
-364 VKLGNETLTKADGR
+364 
-378 YTIPGAKLTGT
+378 
-389 ALTVTVE
+389 
-396 KTEKLPEIMTTTISF
+396 
-411 TGSGSGDVAG
+411 
-421 DMSQTAENGEDF
+421 
-433 TFTVDE
+433 
-439 KEGYTYTVKLG
+439 
-450 NEILTKVNGQYT
+450 
-462 IPGARLTGAALT
+462 
-474 VTVEKTE
+474 
-481 KTPEITTTAIGFVGS
+481 
-496 GSGDVDGGKDQT
+496 VDGGK
-508 ATNGTDFT
+508 
-516 FTVNEKEGYT
+516 
-526 YTVKLDGE
+526 
-534 TLTANADGS
+534 
-543 CTIPG
+543 
-548 AKITGTALTV
+548 
-558 TVEKTGKLPEITTT
+558 
-572 TIGFTGSGSGDVAGG
+572 
-587 TSQTAEN
+587 SQTAEN

-645 AKLPEITTTTI
+645 EKLPEITTTTI
-656 GFVGSGSGDVAGGTS
+656 SFTGTGSGDVVGDTS
-671 QTATNGTD
+671 QTAENGTD

-695 LGNETLTKTNGQ
+695 LGNEILTKANGKYTIPGAKLTGTALTVTVEKTEKTPEITTTTISFTGSGSGDVAGGKDQTATNGQDFTFTINEKAGYTYTVKLGGETLTKVNGGYTIPAERLTGTALTVTVEKTEKLPEITTTTIGFTGTGSGDVAGGTSQTGKTGEDFTFTINEEAGYTYTVKLGDETLTKVNGQ

-713 KLTGAA
+713 KLTGTA

-743 EKPEKPS
+743 EKPEK
-750 EPGTTEP
+750 P

-830 SFADVMAGSY
+830 SFADVTAGSY

-900 YMVAVRWAE
+900 YMAAVRWAE

>member
-12 VLMLSLSVSAFAANL
+12 VLMLSLSVSAFAASM
-27 TPSVNK
+27 TPRVDKDSI
-33 TVVKAGEA
+33 KAGEQ
-41 VTVTVTLDKDIEK
+41 VTVTVSLDEAVINVWTVSYRLYFNADLFEYVSKTSLCSNGVN
-54 AISVSYKLRYDA
+54 ISVSR
-66 NLFTVDTENYVS
+66 
-78 LCDGGEVTV
+78 
-87 SEPKTDAKG
+87 PKTDSEG
-96 TYVSIS
+96 TYVNFSC
-102 TMDTKSKGQTLKA
+102 MDEESEGITLPKGDIVALTFAVKA
-115 GDFVAVTFTAKK
+115 EVNAV
-127 DVTEQQA
+127 QA
-134 TFTAEYE
+134 ASFRAAYE
-141 NSMDTSYGPIAGMG
+141 NGMASGGDPVSGLG

-173 EGFNGAATVGHGE
+173 EGFDGAATVGHGE

-199 YSFTGSTMGGSDVTV
+199 YSFAGSTMGGQSVSVSKND
-214 IDNGDGSFKVSKV
+214 DGSFTVSNV
-227 TGNLVIVSNRTAKT
+227 TGDLIIRSDRTPKT
-241 YTVTVTGTGAADA
+241 YTVTVTGNGAADA

-269 LNKDANYDYTVA
+269 LNKDASYDYTVA

-323 TTAISFTGSGSGDV
+323 TTAITFTGSGSGDV
-337 AGGKSQTATN
+337 ADGPNQTATN
-347 GQDFTFTVDEKE
+347 GTDFTFTVDEKE

-364 VKLGNETLTKADGR
+364 VKLGDEILTKADGR

-396 KTEKLPEIMTTTISF
+396 KTGKLPEITTTTISF
-411 TGSGSGDVAG
+411 TGTGSGDVA
-421 DMSQTAENGEDF
+421 
-433 TFTVDE
+433 
-439 KEGYTYTVKLG
+439 
-450 NEILTKVNGQYT
+450 
-462 IPGARLTGAALT
+462 
-474 VTVEKTE
+474 
-481 KTPEITTTAIGFVGS
+481 
-496 GSGDVDGGKDQT
+496 GGKDQT
-508 ATNGTDFT
+508 ATNGT
-516 FTVNEKEGYT
+516 
-526 YTVKLDGE
+526 
-534 TLTANADGS
+534 
-543 CTIPG
+543 
-548 AKITGTALTV
+548 
-558 TVEKTGKLPEITTT
+558 
-572 TIGFTGSGSGDVAGG
+572 
-587 TSQTAEN
+587 
-594 GEDFTFT
+594 DFTFT

-645 AKLPEITTTTI
+645 
-656 GFVGSGSGDVAGGTS
+656 G
-671 QTATNGTD
+671 
-679 FTFTVDEKEG
+679 
-689 YTYTVK
+689 
-695 LGNETLTKTNGQ
+695 
-707 YTIPGA
+707 
-713 KLTGAA
+713 
-719 LTVTVEKTAKT
+719 KT

-830 SFADVMAGSY
+830 SFADVTAGSY

-900 YMVAVRWAE
+900 YMAAVRWAE

>member
-12 VLMLSLSVSAFAANL
+12 VLMLSLSVGAFAANL

-33 TVVKAGEA
+33 TVVKAGE
-41 VTVTVTLDKDIEK
+41 TVTVALSLDEDIGDVITI
-54 AISVSYKLRYDA
+54 AYKLYFDA
-66 NLFTVDTENYVS
+66 SLFDITSSESKVVGSTVTMSTVRTNATGSYVNL
-78 LCDGGEVTV
+78 
-87 SEPKTDAKG
+87 
-96 TYVSIS
+96 S
-102 TMDTKSKGQTLKA
+102 TMDTTSLGQTLKA
-115 GDFVAVTFTAKK
+115 GGFAEVTFTAKA
-127 DVTEQQA
+127 DATGQQA
-134 TFTAEYE
+134 SFTAEFE
-141 NSMDTSYGPIAGMG
+141 SCMLNNFTLVTHG

-173 EGFNGAATVGHGE
+173 EGFTGAATVGHGE

-199 YSFTGSTMGGSDVTV
+199 YSFAGSTMGGSEVTV
-214 IDNGDGSFKVSKV
+214 VNNGNGSFTVRGV
-227 TGNLVIVSNRTAKT
+227 TGNLVIHANRTPKT
-241 YTVTVTGTGAADA
+241 YTVTVTGNGAADA

-281 VTIGGQSCTPALAAD
+281 VTIGGRSCTPALAAD
-296 GKTYTIPGTSITGNI
+296 GETYTILGTSITGNI

-323 TTAISFTGSGSGDV
+323 TTAITFTGSGSGDV
-337 AGGKSQTATN
+337 AGGKDQTATN
-347 GQDFTFTVDEKE
+347 GTDFTFTIDEKA

-364 VKLGNETLTKADGR
+364 VKLGEETLIKA
-378 YTIPGAKLTGT
+378 
-389 ALTVTVE
+389 
-396 KTEKLPEIMTTTISF
+396 
-411 TGSGSGDVAG
+411 
-421 DMSQTAENGEDF
+421 NG
-433 TFTVDE
+433 
-439 KEGYTYTVKLG
+439 K
-450 NEILTKVNGQYT
+450 YT

-481 KTPEITTTAIGFVGS
+481 KTPEITTTTIGFVGS
-496 GSGDVDGGKDQT
+496 GSSDVAGGKDQT
-508 ATNGTDFT
+508 ATNGT
-516 FTVNEKEGYT
+516 
-526 YTVKLDGE
+526 
-534 TLTANADGS
+534 
-543 CTIPG
+543 
-548 AKITGTALTV
+548 
-558 TVEKTGKLPEITTT
+558 
-572 TIGFTGSGSGDVAGG
+572 
-587 TSQTAEN
+587 
-594 GEDFTFT
+594 DFTFT

-645 AKLPEITTTTI
+645 EKLPEITTTTI
-656 GFVGSGSGDVAGGTS
+656 GFTGSGSGDVDGGTS
-671 QTATNGTD
+671 QTAENGKD

-713 KLTGAA
+713 KLTGTA
-719 LTVTVEKTAKT
+719 LTVTVEKTGKT

-743 EKPEKPS
+743 EKPEK
-750 EPGTTEP
+750 P

-799 TTFAPKAL
+799 NTFAPKAL

-830 SFADVMAGSY
+830 SFADVTAGSY

-900 YMVAVRWAE
+900 YMAAVRWAE

>member
-12 VLMLSLSVSAFAANL
+12 VLMLSLSVSAFAASM
-27 TPSVNK
+27 TPSVDK
-33 TVVKAGEA
+33 TSIKAGEQ
-41 VTVTVTLDKDIEK
+41 VTVTLSLNENIEDV
-54 AISVSYKLRYDA
+54 ISIAYKLYFDA
-66 NLFTVDTENYVS
+66 SLFDYTSKKNLSDIT
-78 LCDGGEVTV
+78 VTV
-87 SEPKTDAKG
+87 SKVNTDAKG
-96 TYVSIS
+96 SYVKVS
-102 TMDTKSKGQTLKA
+102 TMDTESEGQTLKA
-115 GDFVAVTFTAKK
+115 GGFVEVTFTAKK
-127 DVTEQQA
+127 DITKQQT
-134 TFTAEYE
+134 TFTAEFENCMVIKDNGDGTYE
-141 NSMDTSYGPIAGMG
+141 FPNQTHG
-155 AGPAATV
+155 AGPAVTV

-173 EGFNGAATVGHGE
+173 EGFTGAATVAHGE

-199 YSFTGSTMGGSDVTV
+199 YSFAGSTMGGQSVSVSKND
-214 IDNGDGSFKVSKV
+214 DGSFKVTGV
-227 TGNLVIVSNRTAKT
+227 TGNLVIRSDRTPKT

-261 YATDYTFT
+261 YATNYIFT
-269 LNKDANYDYTVA
+269 LNKAAGYDYTVA
-281 VTIGGQSCTPALAAD
+281 ATIGGKDCTPALAAD
-296 GKTYTIPGTSITGNI
+296 GETYTIPGTSITGNI

-323 TTAISFTGSGSGDV
+323 TTAISFTGTGSGDVAGGKDQTATNGTDFTFAINEEAGYTYTVKLGGETLTKVNGQYTIPGAKLTGTALTVTVEKTEKLPEITTTTIGFVGSGSGDV
-337 AGGKSQTATN
+337 AGGTSQTATN
-347 GQDFTFTVDEKE
+347 GTDFTFTVDEKE

-364 VKLGNETLTKADGR
+364 VKLGDEILTKADGR

-396 KTEKLPEIMTTTISF
+396 KTEKT
-411 TGSGSGDVAG
+411 
-421 DMSQTAENGEDF
+421 
-433 TFTVDE
+433 
-439 KEGYTYTVKLG
+439 
-450 NEILTKVNGQYT
+450 
-462 IPGARLTGAALT
+462 
-474 VTVEKTE
+474 
-481 KTPEITTTAIGFVGS
+481 
-496 GSGDVDGGKDQT
+496 
-508 ATNGTDFT
+508 
-516 FTVNEKEGYT
+516 
-526 YTVKLDGE
+526 
-534 TLTANADGS
+534 
-543 CTIPG
+543 
-548 AKITGTALTV
+548 
-558 TVEKTGKLPEITTT
+558 PEITTT
-572 TIGFTGSGSGDVAGG
+572 TIGFTG
-587 TSQTAEN
+587 T
-594 GEDFTFT
+594 
-601 VDEKEGYT
+601 
-609 YTVKLGNEILTKAN
+609 
-623 GKYTIPGAK
+623 
-632 LTGTALTVTVEKT
+632 
-645 AKLPEITTTTI
+645 
-656 GFVGSGSGDVAGGTS
+656 GSGDVAGGTS

-743 EKPEKPS
+743 EKPEKP
-750 EPGTTEP
+750 

-799 TTFAPKAL
+799 NTFAPKAL

-830 SFADVMAGSY
+830 SFADVTAGSY

-900 YMVAVRWAE
+900 YMAAVRWAE